1 MADLNT
7 PMEVDESTVS
17 KDSEKHVNIVP
28 EWLEKFKSDTL
39 NEIDFRKYW
48 KYWVARL
55 LKPEI
60 HVSSLEWSFNEQ
72 KTEKI
77 LFNTL
82 EEFICDGNSIEVLR
96 GLTQQNYPPS
106 VCGRVF
112 KMGEPT
118 YNCRECGMDSTCVLC
133 VDCFKKSSH
142 KNHKYKMGTSYGGG
156 CCDCG
161 DVEAWKQDA
170 YCQTHKLGLEKKHDN
185 INILTIDMEARAR
198 LIFEYVLRYARSL
211 LTLEHP
217 PMLPVELDSE
227 DIADDLYSIYNNQE
241 DSFCT
246 VLYNDETHTFD
257 QVITTLTRFIK
268 CPQRESIDYVTSIDR
283 EGRAVVKCAGFL
295 HCKDLKEEIEKYTS
309 RHGGKPLKTVVVH
322 SHVIAHQ
329 IYALRLLTWMQ
340 NLLGYSERLRAVFSE
355 VVLTPKLSESCI
367 VESILRKDTALWK
380 SARLHWHKLFIAGMF
395 IEYNNKKEF
404 AKVFTKNYGAI
415 MKDFINDDHDYS
427 YSVVSLGVQ
436 IFTVPTLANYLM
448 AHHDVLY
455 QLLNTFLSEC
465 SHKVN
470 KQGKLEFERNTSTMP
485 FKRAQQVL
493 GDIRYLL
500 GFVPDKWNPE
510 LRVSFCH
517 AVSLVL
523 KILNY
528 MQNMD
533 TVTRQV
539 GQHMEYEPEWETA
552 FNLHIKLRPLIT
564 KILLWCGSDCL
575 VLKKVYRMTLKKIWE
590 NPIVDPNRPTVV
602 KELIDRSVTCI
613 DYDVSTEPVSI
624 HLPLSRFLA
633 GLHLYLDRYG
643 LSFDHPDLQT
653 ARQTPEQI
661 IEPVLR
667 AQVLISQVHA
677 GMWRRNGYSLLNQIY
692 LYHNAKCRM
701 EMLDKDIVL
710 LQMGASLIDS
720 NEFLIHVLNKFNL
733 LKWAQPNFELN
744 LLNGTEDESIR
755 QTISLVEE
763 FLTLIITI
771 VGERYTPGI
780 GQVSFDDCIKKEV
793 IQQLCVEPMPHSE
806 LNKTLLHIV
815 DDEECL
821 EKVINEVAVFKKTRG
836 KGVYELKEKF
846 YDDYNVFFYHYSR
859 EDMSKSEEEQRR
871 RRKTAGELEC
881 CPPPSLPLFSDAF
894 KSVAN
899 ILQCDIM
906 FYIMKLIL
914 DRTVNLR
921 SRSFSE
927 SQLHKVLHLIGYA
940 LHEEEKQSNSS
951 FNFTERS
958 ELYGLEGALDDLRK
972 SPRVE
977 AYKDLSVWTL
987 NKFRQVSAPRRK
999 GKKTVEVEKM
1009 DDDKIEDADLEKQKR
1024 AKLAAERRAAV
1035 MAQMAQM
1042 QSNFMKDNATLFE
1055 NTPTYSE
1062 SYQDSI
1068 NMDIL
1073 ENIGELSVALG
1084 PYQTISSTFDNRY
1097 TCILCQEE
1105 QIVTH
1110 DSQAMVLATFVQ
1122 KSSVLCQ
1129 VRCNPETFI
1138 DNTPD
1143 PYYIPANFGPS
1154 PHISTCGHVMHV
1166 ACWQKHFD
1174 MILAKENRRPY
1185 RLRHSLSFDVHKNEY
1200 LCPLCE
1206 GLCNAVIPLLPP
1218 ISSFT
1223 EPENMKTFENLSF
1236 ENWLEGLNMALKQS
1250 KVARPNNTSQEKAT
1264 SESTS
1269 STRLSTSP
1277 DIEPER
1283 QRRIPARRD
1292 ALMQQHAVANLV
1304 AGNNL
1309 GQIIVIRDSGEFQ
1322 PDDEDEEE
1330 EVLPPPNQFSIGTN
1344 DFIMQILMFD
1354 KSSPTSVPK
1363 VSIYKNSELSTS
1375 LVDTILK
1382 FAHSTYSK
1390 GTGVN
1395 PHPDNNQIPLM
1406 TWKACAYTIHSIEVI
1421 LRYKNKPLLGDLC
1434 CRQKDCLE
1442 ALVRISAVL
1451 SSTWKKE
1458 HEINLHALRLLSL
1471 AIDNGGNNSIG
1482 ILDWDAFGM
1491 LVSLTMTLPSLY
1503 YTEVPGPAPR
1513 GTMLDLHTLL
1523 LMFIVNIVQIILT
1536 IDINEETENVL
1547 EIDLE
1552 EAKDTA
1558 CIAKLV
1564 SKLRGINIK
1573 NTVAIWNKLEI
1584 FSTPFLRC
1592 CTLFYHFLTGVPAS
1606 GVLTEVKG
1614 DTYHN
1619 MCCYLGLPT
1628 TCRELLDKPFVE
1640 VLINKWIT
1648 NDKIVKIRNGEKI
1661 PFKNW
1666 TQVNELVQLP
1676 DDYSELINTVSM
1688 FTCPN
1693 SDHEDSRNP
1702 TMCLVCGA
1710 MLCSQSYCC
1719 QTELKRLLVGACSSH
1734 AYTCGCGVG
1743 IFLRVRECEVLL
1755 LASPNKGCFITPP
1768 YLDEYGETDQ
1778 GLKRG
1783 NPLFLC
1789 KDQYRKLQIL
1799 WLGHGLHEEISRYLD
1814 STHNLIPTTW
1824 QHM

>member
-1 MADLNT
+1 MSENV
-7 PMEVDESTVS
+7 PMEVDEIDDS
-17 KDSEKHVNIVP
+17 KELDKNVKIVT
-28 EWLEKFKSDTL
+28 EWLEKYEADILFES
-39 NEIDFRKYW
+39 DFRDYW
-48 KYWVARL
+48 KVWVPRI

-60 HVSSLEWSFNEQ
+60 QGSSLEWSFNEQ
-72 KTEKI
+72 KAEKI

-82 EEFICDGNSIEVLR
+82 EEFICNGNSIEVLR

-133 VDCFKKSSH
+133 VDCFKRSPH

-170 YCQTHKLGLEKKHDN
+170 YCQTHKLGLEKKHVN
-185 INILTIDMEARAR
+185 LNFLTGDMEKRAE
-198 LIFEYVLRYARSL
+198 LIFEYVLRYARAL

-217 PMLPVELDSE
+217 PMLSVDFDCDELLL
-227 DIADDLYSIYNNQE
+227 DDLYSIYRNQE

-283 EGRAVVKCAGFL
+283 EGRAVVKCAGFIQ
-295 HCKDLKEEIEKYTS
+295 CKDLKEEIEKFTS

-340 NLLGYSERLRAVFSE
+340 NLLGYSERLRSVFSS
-355 VVLTPKLSESCI
+355 VVLASKRSEGCI
-367 VESILRKDTALWK
+367 IESILRKDTALWK

-395 IEYNNKKEF
+395 IEYENKKEF

-427 YSVVSLGVQ
+427 YSVASLGVQ

-465 SHKVN
+465 SHKIN
-470 KQGKLEFERNTSTMP
+470 KQGKLEFERNTSTLP
-485 FKRAQQVL
+485 FKRAQHVL

-500 GFVPDKWNPE
+500 GCVPDKWNSE

-523 KILNY
+523 RILNY

-564 KILLWCGSDCL
+564 KILLWCGSDST

-590 NPIVDPNRPTVV
+590 NSVIDAQRPNVV
-602 KELIDRSVTCI
+602 KELIDHKVTCI
-613 DYDVSTEPVSI
+613 DYDVSIEPVSI

-643 LSFDHPDLQT
+643 LSFEHTELQT
-653 ARQTPEQI
+653 ARQSPEQI

-667 AQVLISQVHA
+667 ALVLISQVHA

-692 LYHNAKCRM
+692 LYHNSKCRM
-701 EMLDKDIVL
+701 EMLDKDIVI

-744 LLNGTEDESIR
+744 LLNGSEDESIR

-771 VGERYTPGI
+771 VGERYTPGV
-780 GQVSFDDCIKKEV
+780 GKVTFNDCIKKEV

-806 LNKTLLHIV
+806 LNKTLLNIIE
-815 DDEECL
+815 DEECL

-836 KGVYELKEKF
+836 KGVYELKPAY

-859 EDMSKSEEEQRR
+859 EEMSKSEEEQRK

-894 KSVAN
+894 AKIAN
-899 ILQCDIM
+899 IMQCDIM

-940 LHEEEKQSNSS
+940 LHEEEKQQNPS
-951 FNFTERS
+951 FTFTERS
-958 ELYGLEGALDDLRK
+958 EAYGIEAALDDLRR

-977 AYKDLSVWTL
+977 AYKDLAIWTL
-987 NKFRQVSAPRRK
+987 SKFRQVSAPRRRSE
-999 GKKTVEVEKM
+999 KTE
-1009 DDDKIEDADLEKQKR
+1009 DIENMEDVKSEGIELEKLKR
-1024 AKLAAERRAAV
+1024 AKLASERRATV

-1042 QSNFMKDNATLFE
+1042 QKNFMKDNATLFD

-1062 SYQDSI
+1062 SHNDSTS
-1068 NMDIL
+1068 MDIL
-1073 ENIGELSVALG
+1073 ENISELSVALG
-1084 PYQTISSTFDNRY
+1084 PCQTASSTFDNKY

-1105 QIVTH
+1105 QLVTH
-1110 DSQAMVLATFVQ
+1110 DSQAMVLASFVQ

-1129 VRCNPETFI
+1129 AVRSPENVN
-1138 DNTPD
+1138 DNMSD

-1206 GLCNAVIPLLPP
+1206 GLCNTVLPLLPP

-1223 EPENMKTFENLSF
+1223 EPENMKTFENLTF

-1250 KVARPNNTSQEKAT
+1250 KVAKPRILDKP
-1264 SESTS
+1264 S
-1269 STRLSTSP
+1269 STETIILQTTSL
-1277 DIEPER
+1277 EPER
-1283 QRRIPARRD
+1283 RRTQTRRGEGTVQR
-1292 ALMQQHAVANLV
+1292 QSAVTV
-1304 AGNNL
+1304 TNNM
-1309 GQIIVIRDSGEFQ
+1309 GQVLVIRGNDNPQDEE
-1322 PDDEDEEE
+1322 DDEE
-1330 EVLPPPNQFSIGTN
+1330 EVLPPSNQFSIGTN

-1354 KSSPTSVPK
+1354 NSSPKAVPK
-1363 VSIYKNSELSTS
+1363 VSVYKNSELSTS

-1382 FAHSTYSK
+1382 FAHTTYSK
-1390 GTGVN
+1390 ATGFNN

-1406 TWKACAYTIHSIEVI
+1406 TWKSCAYTIHSNEVI
-1421 LRYKNKPLLGDLC
+1421 LRYKKKPLLGELS

-1442 ALVRISAVL
+1442 ALVRVSAIL
-1451 SSTWKKE
+1451 SSIWKKE

-1491 LVSLTMTLPSLY
+1491 LVTLTMTLPSLY

-1513 GTMLDLHTLL
+1513 GTMLDFHTLL
-1523 LMFIVNIVQIILT
+1523 LMFIANLVQIMLT
-1536 IDINEETENVL
+1536 IDIKEDSEEML
-1547 EIDLE
+1547 EIDPE
-1552 EAKDTA
+1552 EAEDTC
-1558 CIAKLV
+1558 CIADLIF
-1564 SKLRGINIK
+1564 KLRGICIK
-1573 NTVAIWNKLEI
+1573 NTVVVWNLIESCSI
-1584 FSTPFLRC
+1584 PFLRC
-1592 CTLFYHFLTGVPAS
+1592 CCLFYHFLTGVPAS
-1606 GVLTEVKG
+1606 SVLTEVNG

-1619 MCCYLGLPT
+1619 MCCYLGLPY
-1628 TCRELLDKPFVE
+1628 TCNELLNKPYVGI
-1640 VLINKWIT
+1640 LINKWAE
-1648 NDKIVKIRNGEKI
+1648 NDTLIKIKQGEKI

-1666 TQVNELVQLP
+1666 THINELVQLP

-1719 QTELKRLLVGACSSH
+1719 QTEIKRVTVSN
-1734 AYTCGCGVG
+1734 
-1743 IFLRVRECEVLL
+1743 R
-1755 LASPNKGCFITPP
+1755 
-1768 YLDEYGETDQ
+1768 
-1778 GLKRG
+1778 
-1783 NPLFLC
+1783 LFNI
-1789 KDQYRKLQIL
+1789 Y
-1799 WLGHGLHEEISRYLD
+1799 
-1814 STHNLIPTTW
+1814 N
-1824 QHM
+1824 

>member
-1 MADLNT
+1 MSEFNT
-7 PMEVDESTVS
+7 PMEVDESYDIREHEENLKIVS
-17 KDSEKHVNIVP
+17 
-28 EWLEKFKSDTL
+28 EWLMKFESNTL
-39 NEIDFRKYW
+39 DESDFRNFW
-48 KYWVARL
+48 KIWVSRI

-60 HVSSLEWSFNEQ
+60 QGNSLEWSFNEQ
-72 KTEKI
+72 KAEQI

-82 EEFICDGNSIEVLR
+82 EEFICSGNSIEVLR

-133 VDCFKKSSH
+133 VDCFKRSSH

-170 YCQTHKLGLEKKHDN
+170 YCQTHKLGLEKKHIDQN
-185 INILTIDMEARAR
+185 FLTDDMERRAH
-198 LIFEYVLRYARSL
+198 LIFQYVLRYARAL
-211 LTLEHP
+211 LTLEDP
-217 PMLPVELDSE
+217 PMLPSELDSDE
-227 DIADDLYSIYNNQE
+227 TLDDLYSLYRNQE

-257 QVITTLTRFIK
+257 QVITTLNKFIK

-283 EGRAVVKCAGFL
+283 EGRAVVKCAGFVQ
-295 HCKDLKEEIEKYTS
+295 CKDLKEEIEKFTS
-309 RHGGKPLKTVVVH
+309 RHGGKSLKTVVVH

-340 NLLGYSERLRAVFSE
+340 NLLGYSERLRAIFSE
-355 VVLTPKLSESCI
+355 VVLESAPPEGCI
-367 VESILRKDTALWK
+367 LESILRKDTTLWK

-395 IEYNNKKEF
+395 IEYENKKKF

-427 YSVVSLGVQ
+427 HSVASLGVQ

-470 KQGKLEFERNTSTMP
+470 KQGKLEFERNTSTLP
-485 FKRAQQVL
+485 FKRAQHVL

-500 GFVPDKWNPE
+500 GCVPDTWNPE

-564 KILLWCGSDCL
+564 KILVWCGSDNV
-575 VLKKVYRMTLKKIWE
+575 VLKKIYRMTLKKIWE
-590 NPIVDPNRPTVV
+590 NPVLDPQRPCVV
-602 KELIDRSVTCI
+602 KELMGYTVTCI
-613 DYDVSTEPVSI
+613 DYDVSVEPVSI

-633 GLHLYLDRYG
+633 GLHLYLDRYD
-643 LSFDHPDLQT
+643 LNFEHSELQT
-653 ARQTPEQI
+653 TKQSPEQI

-667 AQVLISQVHA
+667 ALVLISQVHA

-692 LYHNAKCRM
+692 LYHNSKCRM
-701 EMLDKDIVL
+701 EMLDKDIVI

-733 LKWAQPNFELN
+733 LKWAQPNFELI

-763 FLTLIITI
+763 FLNLIITI
-771 VGERYTPGI
+771 VGERYTPGV
-780 GQVSFDDCIKKEV
+780 GKVTFDDCIKKEV

-806 LNKTLLHIV
+806 LNKTLLNIV
-815 DDEECL
+815 EDEECL
-821 EKVINEVAVFKKTRG
+821 EKVINEVAVFKRTRG
-836 KGVYELKEKF
+836 KGVYELKPIY

-859 EDMSKSEEEQRR
+859 EEMSKSEEEQRK
-871 RRKTAGELEC
+871 RRKAAGELEC

-894 KSVAN
+894 SKIAN
-899 ILQCDIM
+899 IMQCDIM
-906 FYIMKLIL
+906 FYIIKLIL
-914 DRTVNLR
+914 ERTVNLR

-940 LHEEEKQSNSS
+940 LHEEEKQQSPS
-951 FNFTERS
+951 FTFTERAEAHCIES
-958 ELYGLEGALDDLRK
+958 ALEEIKR

-977 AYKDLSVWTL
+977 AYKDLAVWTL

-999 GKKTVEVEKM
+999 YEKTEDIENMEGV
-1009 DDDKIEDADLEKQKR
+1009 KIEGVELEKQKR
-1024 AKLAAERRAAV
+1024 SKLAAERRAAV

-1042 QSNFMKDNATLFE
+1042 QKNFMKDNATLFE
-1055 NTPTYSE
+1055 NTQTSSE
-1062 SYQDSI
+1062 SRNDSTS
-1068 NMDIL
+1068 MEIL
-1073 ENIGELSVALG
+1073 DNIGELSVALG
-1084 PYQTISSTFDNRY
+1084 PYQTTSSTSDSKY

-1105 QIVTH
+1105 QLVTH

-1129 VRCNPETFI
+1129 VKNSAENINDIPI
-1138 DNTPD
+1138 D

-1154 PHISTCGHVMHV
+1154 PHVSTCGHVMHV
-1166 ACWQKHFD
+1166 VCWQKHFD

-1206 GLCNAVIPLLPP
+1206 GLCNTIMPLLPP

-1223 EPENMKTFENLSF
+1223 ELDNMETYEILTI

-1250 KVARPNNTSQEKAT
+1250 KIKTKPCSPQNNSETATDETTTGEVTVRNVRQMSTVRQGLEIEPATDQRSRARVDAFHQHIPTQVNRNLSSLPN
-1264 SESTS
+1264 SESVLNT
-1269 STRLSTSP
+1269 L
-1277 DIEPER
+1277 
-1283 QRRIPARRD
+1283 
-1292 ALMQQHAVANLV
+1292 
-1304 AGNNL
+1304 
-1309 GQIIVIRDSGEFQ
+1309 
-1322 PDDEDEEE
+1322 EDYEE
-1330 EVLPPPNQFSIGTN
+1330 EVLSPSNQFSIGIS
-1344 DFIMQILMFD
+1344 DFVMQLLVLD
-1354 KSSPTSVPK
+1354 QPSPIVVPK
-1363 VSIYKNSELSTS
+1363 VSVYKNSELSTS
-1375 LVDTILK
+1375 LVDTVLK
-1382 FAHSTYSK
+1382 FAHNTYSK
-1390 GTGVN
+1390 ATGYTN
-1395 PHPDNNQIPLM
+1395 SHPDNIKIPLIA
-1406 TWKACAYTIHSIEVI
+1406 WKACAYTIHSNEVI
-1421 LRYKNKPLLGDLC
+1421 LRYKNKPLLGDLS

-1442 ALVRISAVL
+1442 ALVRVSGIL
-1451 SSTWKKE
+1451 GSTWKKE
-1458 HEINLHALRLLSL
+1458 HEINLHALRLVSL
-1471 AIDNGGNNSIG
+1471 AIDNGGDNSIG
-1482 ILDWDAFGM
+1482 LLDWDAFGM
-1491 LVSLTMTLPSLY
+1491 LVSLTMALPSLY
-1503 YTEVPGPAPR
+1503 YTTVPSPAPK
-1513 GTMLDLHTLL
+1513 GTMVDFHTLL
-1523 LMFIVNIVQIILT
+1523 LMFIANTVQIILT
-1536 IDINEETENVL
+1536 IDIKENSEEMFEM
-1547 EIDLE
+1547 DQE
-1552 EAKDTA
+1552 EEEDTHCLA
-1558 CIAKLV
+1558 SIV
-1564 SKLRGINIK
+1564 YKLRGINIK
-1573 NTVAIWNKLEI
+1573 HTIAVWNLIEQCSI
-1584 FSTPFLRC
+1584 PFLRC

-1606 GVLTEVKG
+1606 SVLTEING

-1628 TCRELLDKPFVE
+1628 TCKTLLDKPFVE
-1640 VLINKWIT
+1640 VLVNKWAE
-1648 NDKIVKIRNGEKI
+1648 NEKLGKIKEGEKI

-1666 TQVNELVQLP
+1666 THINELVQLP
-1676 DDYSELINTVSM
+1676 DDYSELINTVSL

-1719 QTELKRLLVGACSSH
+1719 QTDIKRATVSCQLSTRYNIHSWLKPNFRSRQNFILTYSLSN
-1734 AYTCGCGVG
+1734 
-1743 IFLRVRECEVLL
+1743 
-1755 LASPNKGCFITPP
+1755 LA
-1768 YLDEYGETDQ
+1768 
-1778 GLKRG
+1778 
-1783 NPLFLC
+1783 
-1789 KDQYRKLQIL
+1789 
-1799 WLGHGLHEEISRYLD
+1799 
-1814 STHNLIPTTW
+1814 
-1824 QHM
+1824 

>member
-1 MADLNT
+1 MSDFET
-7 PMEVDESTVS
+7 PMEVDESN
-17 KDSEKHVNIVP
+17 DSREIDKNANIVS
-28 EWLEKFKSDTL
+28 EWLIKFDSNTL
-39 NEIDFRKYW
+39 FESDFRNYW
-48 KYWVARL
+48 KTWVPRI
-55 LKPEI
+55 LKPE
-60 HVSSLEWSFNEQ
+60 VQGNSLEWSFNEQ
-72 KTEKI
+72 KAQQL

-82 EEFICDGNSIEVLR
+82 EEFICNGNSMEVLR

-133 VDCFKKSSH
+133 VDCFKRSPH

-170 YCQTHKLGLEKKHDN
+170 YCQTHKLGLEKKHVN
-185 INILTIDMEARAR
+185 LNFLTHDMEKRAY
-198 LIFEYVLRYARSL
+198 LVFEYVLRYARAL
-211 LTLEHP
+211 LTLEHSP
-217 PMLPVELDSE
+217 ILPADLDSDE
-227 DIADDLYSIYNNQE
+227 NLMDDLYSIYKNQE

-283 EGRAVVKCAGFL
+283 EGRAVVKCAGFV
-295 HCKDLKEEIEKYTS
+295 HCKDLKEEIEKFTS

-355 VVLTPKLSESCI
+355 VVLASTPSEGCI

-395 IEYNNKKEF
+395 IEYDNKKEF

-427 YSVVSLGVQ
+427 YSVTSLGVQ

-448 AHHDVLY
+448 AHHDVLF

-465 SHKVN
+465 SHKIN

-485 FKRAQQVL
+485 FKRAQHVL

-500 GFVPDKWNPE
+500 GCVPTTWNTK
-510 LRVSFCH
+510 LRESFCH

-564 KILLWCGSDCL
+564 KILLWCGSDCA

-590 NPIVDPNRPTVV
+590 NPVLDPQRPTIVR
-602 KELIDRSVTCI
+602 ELIDHKVTCI
-613 DYDVSTEPVSI
+613 DYDVSIEPVSI

-633 GLHLYLDRYG
+633 GLHLHLDRYG
-643 LSFDHPDLQT
+643 LSFEHSELQT
-653 ARQTPEQI
+653 ARQSPEQI

-667 AQVLISQVHA
+667 ALVLISQVHA

-692 LYHNAKCRM
+692 LYHNSKCRM
-701 EMLDKDIVL
+701 EMLDKDIVI

-744 LLNGTEDESIR
+744 LLNGSEDESIR
-755 QTISLVEE
+755 QTINLVEE

-771 VGERYTPGI
+771 VGERYTPGV
-780 GQVSFDDCIKKEV
+780 GKVTFDDCIKKEV

-806 LNKTLLHIV
+806 LNKTLSSIV
-815 DDEECL
+815 EDEECL

-836 KGVYELKEKF
+836 KGVYELKPIY

-859 EDMSKSEEEQRR
+859 EEMSKSEEEQRK
-871 RRKTAGELEC
+871 RRKVAGELEC

-894 KSVAN
+894 AKIAN
-899 ILQCDIM
+899 IMQCDVM
-906 FYIMKLIL
+906 FYIMRLIL

-940 LHEEEKQSNSS
+940 LHEEEKQQSSS
-951 FNFTERS
+951 FTFTERS
-958 ELYGLEGALDDLRK
+958 ESYGIEVALDELRR

-977 AYKDLSVWTL
+977 AYKDLAIWTL
-987 NKFRQVSAPRRK
+987 NKFKQVSAPRRK
-999 GKKTVEVEKM
+999 SEIVEEIVVDIQEVKSE
-1009 DDDKIEDADLEKQKR
+1009 DIELEKQKR
-1024 AKLAAERRAAV
+1024 SRLAAERRANV

-1042 QSNFMKDNATLFE
+1042 QNNFMKDNATLFE

-1062 SYQDSI
+1062 SHKDSI
-1068 NMDIL
+1068 SMDIL

-1084 PYQTISSTFDNRY
+1084 PHQTSSSIFDNRY

-1105 QIVTH
+1105 QLVTH
-1110 DSQAMVLATFVQ
+1110 DCQAMVLATFVQ

-1129 VRCNPETFI
+1129 VRSNSENI
-1138 DNTPD
+1138 SDNVSD
-1143 PYYIPANFGPS
+1143 PYYIPSNFGPS

-1206 GLCNAVIPLLPP
+1206 GLCNTVIPLLPP

-1223 EPENMKTFENLSF
+1223 EPENMKTFENLTF
-1236 ENWLEGLNMALKQS
+1236 KNWLEGLNMALKQS
-1250 KVARPNNTSQEKAT
+1250 KVAKPKTTEKST

-1269 STRLSTSP
+1269 VQQSTSA
-1277 DIEPER
+1277 EPER
-1283 QRRIPARRD
+1283 RRTPTRREASLQLQTANNMAQVISMPESSEIP
-1292 ALMQQHAVANLV
+1292 H
-1304 AGNNL
+1304 
-1309 GQIIVIRDSGEFQ
+1309 
-1322 PDDEDEEE
+1322 DDDDDEEE
-1330 EVLPPPNQFSIGTN
+1330 ILPPSNQFSIATN

-1354 KSSPTSVPK
+1354 KSSPKAVPK
-1363 VSIYKNSELSTS
+1363 VSVYKNSELSTS

-1382 FAHSTYSK
+1382 FAHSIYSK
-1390 GTGVN
+1390 ATGINN

-1406 TWKACAYTIHSIEVI
+1406 TWKACAYTIHSNEVI
-1421 LRYKNKPLLGDLC
+1421 LRYKNKPLLGELS

-1442 ALVRISAVL
+1442 AMVRVSGIL

-1513 GTMLDLHTLL
+1513 GTMLDFHTLL
-1523 LMFIVNIVQIILT
+1523 LMFIANLVQIMLT
-1536 IDINEETENVL
+1536 IGIEEDSEEML
-1547 EIDLE
+1547 EIDPE
-1552 EAKDTA
+1552 EAEDTQ
-1558 CIAKLV
+1558 CIAEIIY
-1564 SKLRGINIK
+1564 KLRGINIK
-1573 NTVAIWNKLEI
+1573 NTAVVWNSIENCSI
-1584 FSTPFLRC
+1584 PFLRC
-1592 CTLFYHFLTGVPAS
+1592 CCLFYHFLTGVPAS
-1606 GVLTEVKG
+1606 GVLTEVNG

-1628 TCRELLDKPFVE
+1628 TCKELLDKPYVE
-1640 VLINKWIT
+1640 VLINKWIE
-1648 NDKIVKIRNGEKI
+1648 NKKLIKIKQGEKI
-1661 PFKNW
+1661 PFRVW
-1666 TQVNELVQLP
+1666 THINELVQLP

-1719 QTELKRLLVGACSSH
+1719 QTEIKR
-1734 AYTCGCGVG
+1734 
-1743 IFLRVRECEVLL
+1743 
-1755 LASPNKGCFITPP
+1755 ITV
-1768 YLDEYGETDQ
+1768 
-1778 GLKRG
+1778 
-1783 NPLFLC
+1783 
-1789 KDQYRKLQIL
+1789 
-1799 WLGHGLHEEISRYLD
+1799 S
-1814 STHNLIPTTW
+1814 
-1824 QHM
+1824 

>member
-1 MADLNT
+1 MSDFET
-7 PMEVDESTVS
+7 PMEVDESNDS
-17 KDSEKHVNIVP
+17 KELDKNANIVI
-28 EWLEKFKSDTL
+28 EWLFKFDSDSLT
-39 NEIDFRKYW
+39 ESDFRNYW
-48 KYWVARL
+48 KTWVPRI
-55 LKPEI
+55 LKPE
-60 HVSSLEWSFNEQ
+60 VQGNSLEWSFNEQ
-72 KTEKI
+72 KAQQT

-82 EEFICDGNSIEVLR
+82 EEFICNGNSMEIFRVLI
-96 GLTQQNYPPS
+96 QQNHPPS

-133 VDCFKKSSH
+133 VDCFKRSPH

-161 DVEAWKQDA
+161 DKEAWKQDA
-170 YCQTHKLGLEKKHDN
+170 YCRTHKLGLEKKHGD
-185 INILTIDMEARAR
+185 LPFFTEDMEKRTS
-198 LIFEYVLRYARSL
+198 LVFEYILRYARAL
-211 LTLEHP
+211 LTLEHSP
-217 PMLPVELDSE
+217 ILPADLDSDE
-227 DIADDLYSIYNNQE
+227 YLMDDLYSIYKNQE

-268 CPQRESIDYVTSIDR
+268 CPQRESIDYVTAIDR
-283 EGRAVVKCAGFL
+283 EGRAVVKCAGFVQ
-295 HCKDLKEEIEKYTS
+295 CKDLKEEIEKFTS

-355 VVLTPKLSESCI
+355 VVLASTPSEGCI

-395 IEYNNKKEF
+395 IEYENKKAF

-427 YSVVSLGVQ
+427 YSVTSLGVQ

-448 AHHDVLY
+448 AHHDVLF

-465 SHKVN
+465 SHKIN
-470 KQGKLEFERNTSTMP
+470 KQGKLEFERNTSTLP
-485 FKRAQQVL
+485 FKRAQHVL

-500 GFVPDKWNPE
+500 GCVPTTWDAK
-510 LRVSFCH
+510 LRESFCH

-564 KILLWCGSDCL
+564 KILLWCGSDCA

-590 NPIVDPNRPTVV
+590 NPVLDPQRPTVV
-602 KELIDRSVTCI
+602 RELIDFKVTCI
-613 DYDVSTEPVSI
+613 DYDVSIEPVSI

-643 LSFDHPDLQT
+643 LSFEHSELQT
-653 ARQTPEQI
+653 ARQSPEQI

-667 AQVLISQVHA
+667 ALVLISQVHA

-692 LYHNAKCRM
+692 LYHNSKCRM
-701 EMLDKDIVL
+701 EMLDKDIVI

-744 LLNGTEDESIR
+744 LLNGSEDESIR
-755 QTISLVEE
+755 QTINLVEE

-771 VGERYTPGI
+771 VGERYTPGV
-780 GQVSFDDCIKKEV
+780 GKVTPDDCIKKEV

-806 LNKTLLHIV
+806 LNKTLLNIV
-815 DDEECL
+815 EDEECL

-836 KGVYELKEKF
+836 KGVYELKPMY

-859 EDMSKSEEEQRR
+859 EEMSKSEEEQRK
-871 RRKTAGELEC
+871 RKKAAGELEC

-894 KSVAN
+894 AKIAN
-899 ILQCDIM
+899 IMQCDVM
-906 FYIMKLIL
+906 FYIMRLIL

-940 LHEEEKQSNSS
+940 LHEEEKQQSSS
-951 FNFTERS
+951 FTFTERS
-958 ELYGLEGALDDLRK
+958 ESYGIEVALDELRR

-977 AYKDLSVWTL
+977 AYKDLAIWTL
-987 NKFRQVSAPRRK
+987 NKFKQVSAPRRK
-999 GKKTVEVEKM
+999 SEKVEEIVNDIKDVKSE
-1009 DDDKIEDADLEKQKR
+1009 DIELEKQKR
-1024 AKLAAERRAAV
+1024 SRLAAERRANV

-1042 QSNFMKDNATLFE
+1042 QNNFMKDNATLFE

-1062 SYQDSI
+1062 SHKDSTS
-1068 NMDIL
+1068 MDIL

-1084 PYQTISSTFDNRY
+1084 PHQTSSSTFDNRY

-1105 QIVTH
+1105 QLVTH
-1110 DSQAMVLATFVQ
+1110 DCQAMVLATFVQ

-1129 VRCNPETFI
+1129 VRSNSENI
-1138 DNTPD
+1138 SDNVTD

-1206 GLCNAVIPLLPP
+1206 GLCNTVIPLLPP

-1223 EPENMKTFENLSF
+1223 EPENMKTFENLTF

-1250 KVARPNNTSQEKAT
+1250 KVAKPKTTEKSN

-1269 STRLSTSP
+1269 VQQSTSA
-1277 DIEPER
+1277 EPER
-1283 QRRIPARRD
+1283 RRTPTRREASLQLQTANNMTQVISMPDTSEIP
-1292 ALMQQHAVANLV
+1292 H
-1304 AGNNL
+1304 
-1309 GQIIVIRDSGEFQ
+1309 
-1322 PDDEDEEE
+1322 DDDDDEEE
-1330 EVLPPPNQFSIGTN
+1330 MLPPSNQFSIATN

-1354 KSSPTSVPK
+1354 KSSPKAVPK
-1363 VSIYKNSELSTS
+1363 VSVYKNSELSTS

-1382 FAHSTYSK
+1382 FAHSIYSK
-1390 GTGVN
+1390 ATGINN

-1406 TWKACAYTIHSIEVI
+1406 TWKACAYTIHSNEVI
-1421 LRYKNKPLLGDLC
+1421 LRYKNKPLLGELS

-1442 ALVRISAVL
+1442 AMVRVSGIL

-1513 GTMLDLHTLL
+1513 GTMLDFHTLL
-1523 LMFIVNIVQIILT
+1523 LMFIANLVQIMLT
-1536 IDINEETENVL
+1536 IDIVEDPEEML
-1547 EIDLE
+1547 EIDPE
-1552 EAKDTA
+1552 EAEDTH
-1558 CIAKLV
+1558 CIANLV
-1564 SKLRGINIK
+1564 YKLRGITVK
-1573 NTVAIWNKLEI
+1573 NTAVVWNSIENCSI
-1584 FSTPFLRC
+1584 PFLRC
-1592 CTLFYHFLTGVPAS
+1592 CCLFYHFLTGVPAS
-1606 GVLTEVKG
+1606 GVLTEVNG

-1628 TCRELLDKPFVE
+1628 TCRELLDKPYVE
-1640 VLINKWIT
+1640 MLINKWAENKKLI
-1648 NDKIVKIRNGEKI
+1648 KIKQGEKI
-1661 PFKNW
+1661 PFRVW
-1666 TQVNELVQLP
+1666 THINELVQLP

-1719 QTELKRLLVGACSSH
+1719 QTEIKR
-1734 AYTCGCGVG
+1734 
-1743 IFLRVRECEVLL
+1743 
-1755 LASPNKGCFITPP
+1755 ITV
-1768 YLDEYGETDQ
+1768 
-1778 GLKRG
+1778 
-1783 NPLFLC
+1783 
-1789 KDQYRKLQIL
+1789 
-1799 WLGHGLHEEISRYLD
+1799 S
-1814 STHNLIPTTW
+1814 
-1824 QHM
+1824 

>member
-1 MADLNT
+1 MSDLDT
-7 PMEVDESTVS
+7 PMEVDESNDS
-17 KDSEKHVNIVP
+17 K
-28 EWLEKFKSDTL
+28 
-39 NEIDFRKYW
+39 EIDQNLDIVKEWSKKFENNTLTEFDFRNYW
-48 KYWVARL
+48 KTCVPIV

-60 HVSSLEWSFNEQ
+60 QGNSLEWSFNEQ
-72 KTEKI
+72 KAEKA
-77 LFNTL
+77 LLNTL
-82 EEFICDGNSIEVLR
+82 EEFICNGNSNEVLH
-96 GLTQQNYPPS
+96 GLTKQNFPPS

-118 YNCRECGMDSTCVLC
+118 YNCRECGMDGTCVLC
-133 VDCFKKSSH
+133 VDCFKQSPH

-161 DVEAWKQDA
+161 DIEAWKQDA
-170 YCQTHKLGLEKKHDN
+170 YCQTHKLGLEKKHVN
-185 INILTIDMEARAR
+185 LNFLTSDMEKRAH
-198 LIFEYVLRYARSL
+198 LIFEVVLNYARAL

-217 PMLPVELDSE
+217 PMLPAELDSDE
-227 DIADDLYSIYNNQE
+227 MLDDLYSIYNNQE
-241 DSFCT
+241 DRFCT

-283 EGRAVVKCAGFL
+283 EGRAVVKCAGFVQ
-295 HCKDLKEEIEKYTS
+295 CKDLKEEIEKFTS

-340 NLLGYSERLRAVFSE
+340 NLLGYSERLRSVFSN
-355 VVLTPKLSESCI
+355 VVLASTPSEGCI
-367 VESILRKDTALWK
+367 IESILRKDTVLWK

-395 IEYNNKKEF
+395 IEYENKKEF
-404 AKVFTKNYGAI
+404 AKVFTKNYGSI

-427 YSVVSLGVQ
+427 YSVASLGVQ

-470 KQGKLEFERNTSTMP
+470 KQGKLEFERNTSTLP
-485 FKRAQQVL
+485 FKRAQHVL

-500 GFVPDKWNPE
+500 GCVPDAWNPE

-533 TVTRQV
+533 TVVRQV

-552 FNLHIKLRPLIT
+552 FNLHMKLRPLIT
-564 KILLWCGSDCL
+564 KILLWCGSDSI
-575 VLKKVYRMTLKKIWE
+575 VLKKVYRMALKKIWE
-590 NPIVDPNRPTVV
+590 NSILDPHRPPVV
-602 KELIDRSVTCI
+602 RELINYKVTCI
-613 DYDVSTEPVSI
+613 DYDVSLEPVSI

-633 GLHLYLDRYG
+633 GLHLYLDHYG
-643 LSFDHPDLQT
+643 LSYEHSELQT
-653 ARQTPEQI
+653 AKQSPEQI

-667 AQVLISQVHA
+667 ALVLISQVHA

-692 LYHNAKCRM
+692 LYHNSKCRV

-733 LKWAQPNFELN
+733 LKWAQPNYELN
-744 LLNGTEDESIR
+744 LLNGSEDESIR

-763 FLTLIITI
+763 FLGLIITI
-771 VGERYTPGI
+771 VGERYTPGV
-780 GQVSFDDCIKKEV
+780 GKVTFNDCIRKEV

-806 LNKTLLHIV
+806 LNKTLLNLIE
-815 DDEECL
+815 DEECL
-821 EKVINEVAVFKKTRG
+821 EKVIHDVADFKKTRG
-836 KGVYELKEKF
+836 KGVYELKPIF

-859 EDMSKSEEEQRR
+859 EEMSKSEEEQRK
-871 RRKTAGELEC
+871 RRKAAGELDC

-894 KSVAN
+894 AKIAN
-899 ILQCDIM
+899 LLQCDIM
-906 FYIMKLIL
+906 FYIMRLIL

-940 LHEEEKQSNSS
+940 LHEEEKQQSPS
-951 FNFTERS
+951 FSFTERS
-958 ELYGLEGALDDLRK
+958 ESYGIEVALEGLKRCA
-972 SPRVE
+972 RVE
-977 AYKDLSVWTL
+977 AYKDLSLWTL
-987 NKFRQVSAPRRK
+987 NKFKQVSAPRRK
-999 GKKTVEVEKM
+999 CVPIEIIEKEVEQM
-1009 DDDKIEDADLEKQKR
+1009 EVVTNLDPEFEKQKR

-1042 QSNFMKDNATLFE
+1042 QNNFMKDNATLFD

-1062 SYQDSI
+1062 STS
-1068 NMDIL
+1068 MDIL
-1073 ENIGELSVALG
+1073 ENIVELSVALG
-1084 PYQTISSTFDNRY
+1084 PNQTSSSIFDNKY

-1105 QIVTH
+1105 QLVTH

-1122 KSSVLCQ
+1122 KSSILCQ
-1129 VRCNPETFI
+1129 VRSSSENGN
-1138 DNTPD
+1138 DNFSD

-1166 ACWQKHFD
+1166 ACWQRHFD

-1206 GLCNAVIPLLPP
+1206 GLCNTVMPLLPP

-1223 EPENMKTFENLSF
+1223 ESENMKTFENLTF

-1250 KVARPNNTSQEKAT
+1250 KAAKPKTPEVSQ
-1264 SESTS
+1264 SPSQS
-1269 STRLSTSP
+1269 SVVQQSTSP
-1277 DIEPER
+1277 EPER
-1283 QRRIPARRD
+1283 QRPTRRD
-1292 ALMQQHAVANLV
+1292 VSLQLQAA
-1304 AGNNL
+1304 NNL
-1309 GQIIVIRDSGEFQ
+1309 AQVIVIRDDVEIPQ
-1322 PDDEDEEE
+1322 EEDDDEE
-1330 EVLPPPNQFSIGTN
+1330 EVLPPSNQFSIGTN
-1344 DFIMQILMFD
+1344 DFVMQILIFD
-1354 KSSPTSVPK
+1354 KSSPKAVPK
-1363 VSIYKNSELSTS
+1363 VSVYKNSNLSTS

-1382 FAHSTYSK
+1382 FAHTTYSK
-1390 GTGVN
+1390 ATGFNN

-1406 TWKACAYTIHSIEVI
+1406 TWKACAYTIHSNEVI
-1421 LRYKNKPLLGDLC
+1421 LRYKNKPLLGELSS
-1434 CRQKDCLE
+1434 RQKDCLE
-1442 ALVRISAVL
+1442 ALVRVSGIL

-1482 ILDWDAFGM
+1482 LLDWDAFGM

-1513 GTMLDLHTLL
+1513 GTMLDFHTLL
-1523 LMFIVNIVQIILT
+1523 LMFISNLVQIILT
-1536 IDINEETENVL
+1536 IDIQEDSEEML
-1547 EIDLE
+1547 EMDPE
-1552 EAKDTA
+1552 EAENTF
-1558 CIAKLV
+1558 CLTNLV
-1564 SKLRGINIK
+1564 YKLRGISIK
-1573 NTVAIWNKLEI
+1573 NTIAVWNSIESCSI
-1584 FSTPFLRC
+1584 PFLRC
-1592 CTLFYHFLTGVPAS
+1592 CSLFYHFLTGVPAS
-1606 GVLTEVKG
+1606 GVLTEVNG

-1628 TCRELLDKPFVE
+1628 TCKEILDKPYVE
-1640 VLINKWIT
+1640 ALINKWSENEKLI
-1648 NDKIVKIRNGEKI
+1648 KIKQGEKI
-1661 PFKNW
+1661 PFKDW
-1666 TQVNELVQLP
+1666 THINELVQLP

-1702 TMCLVCGA
+1702 TMCLVCGT

-1719 QTELKRLLVGACSSH
+1719 QTEVKRVTVSNWFFIHLKFISSP
-1734 AYTCGCGVG
+1734 
-1743 IFLRVRECEVLL
+1743 I
-1755 LASPNKGCFITPP
+1755 
-1768 YLDEYGETDQ
+1768 
-1778 GLKRG
+1778 
-1783 NPLFLC
+1783 
-1789 KDQYRKLQIL
+1789 
-1799 WLGHGLHEEISRYLD
+1799 
-1814 STHNLIPTTW
+1814 
-1824 QHM
+1824 

>member
-1 MADLNT
+1 MSRFIS
-7 PMEVDESTVS
+7 PMEIDDES
-17 KDSEKHVNIVP
+17 HAGVP
-28 EWLEKFKSDTL
+28 SEWLEKFESNTL
-39 NEIDFRKYW
+39 TESDFRNYW
-48 KYWVARL
+48 KIWVPRM
-55 LKPEI
+55 KDRFGND
-60 HVSSLEWSFNEQ
+60 SLEWSFNE
-72 KTEKI
+72 TRAENI
-77 LFNTL
+77 LLAAL
-82 EEFICDGNSIEVLR
+82 EEFIFDGSGIRVLDC
-96 GLTQQNYPPS
+96 LSEQNYPPS

-133 VDCFKKSSH
+133 VECFKLSSH

-161 DVEAWKQDA
+161 DVEAWKHDP
-170 YCQTHKLGLEKKHDN
+170 YCETHKLGLEKKQVN
-185 INILTIDMEARAR
+185 LNLLTADMEKRSH
-198 LIFEYVLRYARSL
+198 LIFKYVLRYTRAL

-217 PMLPVELDSE
+217 PMLPVGFDADETL
-227 DIADDLYSIYNNQE
+227 DDLYSLYRNQE

-268 CPQRESIDYVTSIDR
+268 CPQRTSIDFVTSIDR
-283 EGRAVVKCAGFL
+283 EGRAVVKCSTFVE
-295 HCKDLKEEIEKYTS
+295 CKDLKDEIEKFTS

-322 SHVIAHQ
+322 SDVIAHQ
-329 IYALRLLTWMQ
+329 MFSLKLLTWMQ
-340 NLLGYSERLRAVFSE
+340 NLLGYSERLRSVFSS
-355 VVLTPKLSESCI
+355 VVLASTPVEGCI
-367 VESILRKDTALWK
+367 IESILRKDTVLWK
-380 SARLHWHKLFIAGMF
+380 SARLHWHKLFISGMF
-395 IEYNNKKEF
+395 IEYANKKEF
-404 AKVFTKNYGAI
+404 AKVFTKNYSAI

-427 YSVVSLGVQ
+427 YSVASLGVQ
-436 IFTVPTLANYLM
+436 IFTVPTLATYLM

-470 KQGKLEFERNTSTMP
+470 KQGKLEFERNASTVP
-485 FKRAQQVL
+485 FKRAQHVL

-500 GFVPDKWNPE
+500 GCVPEKWTAE
-510 LRVSFCH
+510 LRISFCH

-523 KILNY
+523 TILNY

-564 KILLWCGSDCL
+564 KILLWCGSDCI

-590 NPIVDPNRPTVV
+590 NPVLDPLRPNIV
-602 KELIDRSVTCI
+602 KELMNYKATCI
-613 DYDVSTEPVSI
+613 DFDVSTEPVSI

-633 GLHLYLDRYG
+633 GLHLFLDRYD
-643 LSFDHPDLQT
+643 LSFDHSELQT
-653 ARQTPEQI
+653 TRQSPEQI

-667 AQVLISQVHA
+667 ALVLISQVHA

-692 LYHNAKCRM
+692 LYHNSKCRM
-701 EMLDKDIVL
+701 EMLDKDIVI

-733 LKWAQPNFELN
+733 LKWAQPDFELN
-744 LLNGTEDESIR
+744 LLNGSEDETIR

-771 VGERYTPGI
+771 VGERYTPGV
-780 GQVSFDDCIKKEV
+780 GKVTFDDCIKKEV

-806 LNKTLLHIV
+806 LNKTLVNIIE
-815 DDEECL
+815 DEECL

-836 KGVYELKEKF
+836 KGVYELKPIF

-859 EDMSKSEEEQRR
+859 EEMSKSEEEQRK
-871 RRKTAGELEC
+871 RKKAASELEC
-881 CPPPSLPLFSDAF
+881 CPPPSLPLFSNAF
-894 KSVAN
+894 AKIAD

-906 FYIMKLIL
+906 FYIMKLVL
-914 DRTVNLR
+914 ERTVNLR

-940 LHEEEKQSNSS
+940 LHEEEKQHSPS
-951 FNFTERS
+951 FKFTERS
-958 ELYGLEGALDDLRK
+958 EIYGIEVALDELKR

-977 AYKDLSVWTL
+977 AYKDLAVWTL
-987 NKFRQVSAPRRK
+987 NKFRQVSAPR
-999 GKKTVEVEKM
+999 KKSKETEEVENVEDVKSC
-1009 DDDKIEDADLEKQKR
+1009 DDAELEKQKR
-1024 AKLAAERRAAV
+1024 SKLAADRRATI
-1035 MAQMAQM
+1035 MAQMTQM
-1042 QSNFMKDNATLFE
+1042 QTNFMKDNATLFK
-1055 NTPTYSE
+1055 NTSICSE
-1062 SYQDSI
+1062 SHNDSTS
-1068 NMDIL
+1068 MDIL
-1073 ENIGELSVALG
+1073 ENIVELSVCLG
-1084 PYQTISSTFDNRY
+1084 PNQTASSTFDSKY

-1105 QIVTH
+1105 QQVTH

-1122 KSSVLCQ
+1122 KSSVLCP
-1129 VRCNPETFI
+1129 VKNRIGNYN
-1138 DNTPD
+1138 DYLSR
-1143 PYYIPANFGPS
+1143 PYFIPANFGPS
-1154 PHISTCGHVMHV
+1154 PYISTCGHVMHV

-1185 RLRHSLSFDVHKNEY
+1185 RLRHSLSFDVHKSEY

-1206 GLCNAVIPLLPP
+1206 GLCNTVMPLLPP

-1223 EPENMKTFENLSF
+1223 QPDKTFEDLTF
-1236 ENWLEGLNMALKQS
+1236 KIWYDGLNIALNQS
-1250 KVARPNNTSQEKAT
+1250 KVAKPKAT
-1264 SESTS
+1264 DSNTQPSINP
-1269 STRLSTSP
+1269 SP
-1277 DIEPER
+1277 ITEPPPAYKREQATMQLLAANVLDNNINQTTIE
-1283 QRRIPARRD
+1283 RD
-1292 ALMQQHAVANLV
+1292 
-1304 AGNNL
+1304 NNEPP
-1309 GQIIVIRDSGEFQ
+1309 Q
-1322 PDDEDEEE
+1322 DEEE
-1330 EVLPPPNQFSIGTN
+1330 YEDTFLPLADEFSIETN
-1344 DFIMQILMFD
+1344 DFVMQLLMFN
-1354 KSSPTSVPK
+1354 KSPKSPMAVPK
-1363 VSIYKNSELSTS
+1363 VSVYKNNVLSTS

-1382 FAHSTYSK
+1382 FATNIYSK
-1390 GTGVN
+1390 AATISD

-1406 TWKACAYTIHSIEVI
+1406 TWKACAYTIHSNEVI
-1421 LRYKNKPLLGDLC
+1421 LRYKNKPLFGELS

-1442 ALVRISAVL
+1442 ALIRVSGVL

-1458 HEINLHALRLLSL
+1458 HEINLHALRLISL

-1491 LVSLTMTLPSLY
+1491 LVSLTMALPSLY

-1513 GTMLDLHTLL
+1513 GTMLDFHTVH
-1523 LMFIVNIVQIILT
+1523 LMFVANLVQIMLT
-1536 IDINEETENVL
+1536 IDIEKDFEEML
-1547 EIDLE
+1547 EFDPE
-1552 EAKDTA
+1552 EEEDTR
-1558 CIAKLV
+1558 CIADYIL
-1564 SKLRGINIK
+1564 KLRGISIK
-1573 NTVAIWNKLEI
+1573 NTVAVWNLIESCAI
-1584 FSTPFLRC
+1584 PFLRC
-1592 CTLFYHFLTGVPAS
+1592 CSLFYHFLTGVPAS
-1606 GVLTEVKG
+1606 HALTEVDG

-1628 TCRELLDKPFVE
+1628 SCKELLDKPYIKVI
-1640 VLINKWIT
+1640 VNKWTENEKLI
-1648 NDKIVKIRNGEKI
+1648 KIKQGEKVQ
-1661 PFKNW
+1661 FRSW
-1666 TQVNELVQLP
+1666 THINELVELP

-1693 SDHEDSRNP
+1693 SSHEDSRNP

-1719 QTELKRLLVGACSSH
+1719 QTEIKHATVGACSGH

-1755 LASPNKGCFITPP
+1755 LATLNKGSFILPP
-1768 YLDEYGETDQ
+1768 YIDEYGETDQ

-1783 NPLFLC
+1783 NPLHLC

>member
-1 MADLNT
+1 MSDLDT
-7 PMEVDESTVS
+7 PMEVDESNDS
-17 KDSEKHVNIVP
+17 KEVDQNLDIVN
-28 EWLEKFKSDTL
+28 EWSKKFENNTL
-39 NEIDFRKYW
+39 TESDFRNYW
-48 KYWVARL
+48 KTWVPTI

-60 HVSSLEWSFNEQ
+60 QGNSLEWSFNEQ
-72 KTEKI
+72 KVEKI
-77 LFNTL
+77 LLNTL
-82 EEFICDGNSIEVLR
+82 EEFICNGNSIEVLH
-96 GLTQQNYPPS
+96 GLTKQNFPPS

-133 VDCFKKSSH
+133 VDCFKRSPH

-161 DVEAWKQDA
+161 DIEAWKHDA
-170 YCQTHKLGLEKKHDN
+170 YCQTHKLGLEKKHVN
-185 INILTIDMEARAR
+185 LNFLTIDMEKRAY
-198 LIFEYVLRYARSL
+198 LVFEYVLGYARTL

-217 PMLPVELDSE
+217 PMLPAEFDSDE
-227 DIADDLYSIYNNQE
+227 MSDDVYSIYKNQE
-241 DSFCT
+241 DRFCT

-283 EGRAVVKCAGFL
+283 EGRAVVKYAGFEQ
-295 HCKDLKEEIEKYTS
+295 CKYLKEEIEKFTS

-340 NLLGYSERLRAVFSE
+340 NLLGYSERLRALFSN
-355 VVLTPKLSESCI
+355 VVLASTPSEGCI
-367 VESILRKDTALWK
+367 IESILRKDTALWK

-395 IEYNNKKEF
+395 IEYENKKEF

-427 YSVVSLGVQ
+427 YSVASLGVQ

-470 KQGKLEFERNTSTMP
+470 KQGKLEFERNTSTLP
-485 FKRAQQVL
+485 FKRAQHVL

-500 GFVPDKWNPE
+500 GCVPDAWNPE

-564 KILLWCGSDCL
+564 KILLWCGSDSI

-590 NPIVDPNRPTVV
+590 NPILDPQRPTVV
-602 KELIDRSVTCI
+602 RELINHKVTCI

-633 GLHLYLDRYG
+633 GLHLYLNHYG
-643 LSFDHPDLQT
+643 LSFEHSELQV
-653 ARQTPEQI
+653 AKQSPEQI

-667 AQVLISQVHA
+667 ALVLISQVHS

-692 LYHNAKCRM
+692 LYHNSKCRV
-701 EMLDKDIVL
+701 EMLDKDIVI

-733 LKWAQPNFELN
+733 LKWAQPNYEHN
-744 LLNGTEDESIR
+744 LLNGSEDESIR

-763 FLTLIITI
+763 FLGLIITI
-771 VGERYTPGI
+771 VGERYTPGV
-780 GQVSFDDCIKKEV
+780 GQVTFDDCIRKEV

-806 LNKTLLHIV
+806 LNKTLLNLI
-815 DDEECL
+815 DDEEVL
-821 EKVINEVAVFKKTRG
+821 EKVIHDVADFKKTRG
-836 KGVYELKEKF
+836 KGVYELKPIF

-859 EDMSKSEEEQRR
+859 EEMSKSEEEQRK
-871 RRKTAGELEC
+871 RRKAAGELEC

-894 KSVAN
+894 AKIAN
-899 ILQCDIM
+899 LLQCDVM
-906 FYIMKLIL
+906 FYIMRLIL

-940 LHEEEKQSNSS
+940 LHEEEKQQSSS
-951 FNFTERS
+951 FKFTERS
-958 ELYGLEGALDDLRK
+958 ESYGLEVALEGLKR
-972 SPRVE
+972 SARVE
-977 AYKDLSVWTL
+977 AYKDLAIWTL
-987 NKFRQVSAPRRK
+987 NKFQQVSAPRRK
-999 GKKTVEVEKM
+999 SVPIDEIIEKEVEHM
-1009 DDDKIEDADLEKQKR
+1009 EVLSCVDPEVEKQKR
-1024 AKLAAERRAAV
+1024 AKLAAERRATV

-1042 QSNFMKDNATLFE
+1042 QNNFMKDNATLFD

-1062 SYQDSI
+1062 STS
-1068 NMDIL
+1068 MDIL

-1084 PYQTISSTFDNRY
+1084 PHQTSSSIFDNRY

-1105 QIVTH
+1105 QLVTH
-1110 DSQAMVLATFVQ
+1110 DSQAMGLASFVQ
-1122 KSSVLCQ
+1122 KSSILCQ
-1129 VRCNPETFI
+1129 LRSSSENVN
-1138 DNTPD
+1138 DNFSD

-1166 ACWQKHFD
+1166 ACWQRHFD

-1206 GLCNAVIPLLPP
+1206 GLCNTVIPLLPP

-1223 EPENMKTFENLSF
+1223 KPETIKTFENLTF

-1250 KVARPNNTSQEKAT
+1250 KVAKSKILEVSQ
-1264 SESTS
+1264 SQPSIVQQ
-1269 STRLSTSP
+1269 STSP
-1277 DIEPER
+1277 EPER
-1283 QRRIPARRD
+1283 QRPRRD
-1292 ALMQQHAVANLV
+1292 ASLQSQAA
-1304 AGNNL
+1304 NNL
-1309 GQIIVIRDSGEFQ
+1309 AQVIVIRDNIEMPQ
-1322 PDDEDEEE
+1322 DEDDDEE
-1330 EVLPPPNQFSIGTN
+1330 EVLPPSNQYSIGTN

-1354 KSSPTSVPK
+1354 KSSPKAVPK
-1363 VSIYKNSELSTS
+1363 VSVYKNSDLSTS

-1382 FAHSTYSK
+1382 FAHTTYSK
-1390 GTGVN
+1390 ATGFNN

-1406 TWKACAYTIHSIEVI
+1406 TWKACAYTIHSNEVI
-1421 LRYKNKPLLGDLC
+1421 LRYKNKPLLGELSS
-1434 CRQKDCLE
+1434 RQKDCLE
-1442 ALVRISAVL
+1442 ALVRVSGIL

-1513 GTMLDLHTLL
+1513 GTMLDFHTLL
-1523 LMFIVNIVQIILT
+1523 LMFISTLVQIILT
-1536 IDINEETENVL
+1536 IDIQEDSEEML
-1547 EIDLE
+1547 EMDPE
-1552 EAKDTA
+1552 EAEDTF
-1558 CIAKLV
+1558 CLINLV
-1564 SKLRGINIK
+1564 YKLRGISIK
-1573 NTVAIWNKLEI
+1573 NTVAVWNSIE
-1584 FSTPFLRC
+1584 SCAVPFLRC

-1606 GVLTEVKG
+1606 SVLTEVNG

-1628 TCRELLDKPFVE
+1628 TCKEILDKPYVDA
-1640 VLINKWIT
+1640 LINKWSE
-1648 NDKIVKIRNGEKI
+1648 NDKLIKIKQGEKI
-1661 PFKNW
+1661 PFKDW
-1666 TQVNELVQLP
+1666 LHINELVQLP

-1719 QTELKRLLVGACSSH
+1719 QTEVKRATVS
-1734 AYTCGCGVG
+1734 
-1743 IFLRVRECEVLL
+1743 
-1755 LASPNKGCFITPP
+1755 N
-1768 YLDEYGETDQ
+1768 
-1778 GLKRG
+1778 
-1783 NPLFLC
+1783 
-1789 KDQYRKLQIL
+1789 
-1799 WLGHGLHEEISRYLD
+1799 
-1814 STHNLIPTTW
+1814 
-1824 QHM
+1824 

>member
-1 MADLNT
+1 MSELNT
-7 PMEVDESTVS
+7 PMEVDESNDP
-17 KDSEKHVNIVP
+17 KELDQNVNIVS
-28 EWLEKFKSDTL
+28 EWLTKFESNTL
-39 NEIDFRKYW
+39 TDSDFRNYW
-48 KYWVARL
+48 KFWVPRI

-60 HVSSLEWSFNEQ
+60 QGNSLEWSFNEQ
-72 KTEKI
+72 KAEKM

-82 EEFICDGNSIEVLR
+82 EEFICNGKSIEVLR

-118 YNCRECGMDSTCVLC
+118 YNCRECGMDNTCVLC
-133 VDCFKKSSH
+133 VDCFKRSPH

-161 DVEAWKQDA
+161 DVEAWKQDP
-170 YCQTHKLGLEKKHDN
+170 YCQIHKLGLEKKHVN
-185 INILTIDMEARAR
+185 LNFLTNDMEKRAYLVFQYVLCYARA
-198 LIFEYVLRYARSL
+198 L
-211 LTLEHP
+211 LTLEHS
-217 PMLPVELDSE
+217 PMLPVELESD
-227 DIADDLYSIYNNQE
+227 DITDDLYSIYKNQE

-283 EGRAVVKCAGFL
+283 EGRAVVKCAGFVQ
-295 HCKDLKEEIEKYTS
+295 CKDLKEEIEKFTA

-322 SHVIAHQ
+322 SYVIAHQ

-340 NLLGYSERLRAVFSE
+340 NLLGYSERLRAVFSD
-355 VVLTPKLSESCI
+355 VVLASTSTEGCI
-367 VESILRKDTALWK
+367 IETILRKDTVLWK

-395 IEYNNKKEF
+395 IEYENKKEF
-404 AKVFTKNYGAI
+404 SKVFTKNYGAI

-427 YSVVSLGVQ
+427 YSVASLGVQ

-470 KQGKLEFERNTSTMP
+470 KHGKLEFERNTSTLP
-485 FKRAQQVL
+485 FKRAQHVL
-493 GDIRYLL
+493 GDIRYIL
-500 GFVPDKWNPE
+500 GCVPETWNPE

-564 KILLWCGSDCL
+564 KILLWCGSDSI

-590 NPIVDPNRPTVV
+590 NPILDSQRPTVV
-602 KELIDRSVTCI
+602 KELLKYKATCI
-613 DYDVSTEPVSI
+613 DYDVSIEPVSI

-633 GLHLYLDRYG
+633 GLHLYLDHYN
-643 LSFDHPDLQT
+643 LSFEHSELQT
-653 ARQTPEQI
+653 AKQSPEQI

-667 AQVLISQVHA
+667 ALVLISQVHA

-692 LYHNAKCRM
+692 LYHNSKCRM
-701 EMLDKDIVL
+701 EMLDKDIVI

-733 LKWAQPNFELN
+733 LKWAQPNFEHN
-744 LLNGTEDESIR
+744 IVNGSEDECIR
-755 QTISLVEE
+755 QTISLAEE

-771 VGERYTPGI
+771 VGERYTPGV
-780 GQVSFDDCIKKEV
+780 GKVTFDDCIKKEV
-793 IQQLCVEPMPHSE
+793 IQQLCVEPMAHSE
-806 LNKTLLHIV
+806 LNKTLLNIIE
-815 DDEECL
+815 DEECL

-836 KGVYELKEKF
+836 KGAYELKSTY

-859 EDMSKSEEEQRR
+859 EEMSKSEEEQRK
-871 RRKTAGELEC
+871 RRKAAGDLEC

-894 KSVAN
+894 AKIAN
-899 ILQCDIM
+899 LMQCDLM

-914 DRTVNLR
+914 DRTINLR

-940 LHEEEKQSNSS
+940 LHEEEKQQSPS
-951 FNFTERS
+951 FTFIERS
-958 ELYGLEGALDDLRK
+958 ESYGIETALDELKRC
-972 SPRVE
+972 PRVE
-977 AYKDLSVWTL
+977 AYKDLATWTL
-987 NKFRQVSAPRRK
+987 QKFKQVAGPRRK
-999 GKKTVEVEKM
+999 LKNTDKV
-1009 DDDKIEDADLEKQKR
+1009 DDEMEAQKSDFIELEKQKR
-1024 AKLAAERRAAV
+1024 AKKAAERRVAV
-1035 MAQMAQM
+1035 MAQMVQM
-1042 QSNFMKDNATLFE
+1042 QNNFMKDNATLFE
-1055 NTPTYSE
+1055 DAPTYSE
-1062 SYQDSI
+1062 SQNDATS
-1068 NMDIL
+1068 MDIL
-1073 ENIGELSVALG
+1073 ENISELSVALG
-1084 PYQTISSTFDNRY
+1084 PHQTTPSTFDNKY

-1105 QIVTH
+1105 QLITH
-1110 DSQAMVLATFVQ
+1110 DGQAMVLATFVQ

-1129 VRCNPETFI
+1129 VRINS
-1138 DNTPD
+1138 DNINEQLSD

-1206 GLCNAVIPLLPP
+1206 GLCNTVIPLLPP
-1218 ISSFT
+1218 ISSFA
-1223 EPENMKTFENLSF
+1223 EPENMKTFENLTF
-1236 ENWLEGLNMALKQS
+1236 DNWLEGLHMALKQS
-1250 KVARPNNTSQEKAT
+1250 KIGKPKTDKTIFESIAVQQ
-1264 SESTS
+1264 STS
-1269 STRLSTSP
+1269 A
-1277 DIEPER
+1277 EPVDPLER
-1283 QRRIPARRD
+1283 RRIPLRREGS
-1292 ALMQQHAVANLV
+1292 LQLQTANLG
-1304 AGNNL
+1304 AANNMA
-1309 GQIIVIRDSGEFQ
+1309 QVIVIRDNQQDEE
-1322 PDDEDEEE
+1322 DDEE
-1330 EVLPPPNQFSIGTN
+1330 EVLPPSNQFSIGTN
-1344 DFIMQILMFD
+1344 DFIMQILSFD
-1354 KSSPTSVPK
+1354 KSSPKAVPK
-1363 VSIYKNSELSTS
+1363 VSVYKNSELSTS

-1382 FAHSTYSK
+1382 FAHSIYSK
-1390 GTGVN
+1390 ATGYNN

-1406 TWKACAYTIHSIEVI
+1406 TWKACAYTIHSNEVL
-1421 LRYKNKPLLGDLC
+1421 LRYKNKPLLGELS
-1434 CRQKDCLE
+1434 CRQRDCLE
-1442 ALVRISAVL
+1442 ALVRVSGIL

-1471 AIDNGGNNSIG
+1471 AIDNGGDNSIG

-1503 YTEVPGPAPR
+1503 YTVVPGPAPK
-1513 GTMLDLHTLL
+1513 GTMLDFHTLL
-1523 LMFIVNIVQIILT
+1523 LMFIANLVQIILT
-1536 IDINEETENVL
+1536 IDIKEDSEEML
-1547 EIDLE
+1547 EMNPK
-1552 EAKDTA
+1552 EAEDTL
-1558 CIAKLV
+1558 CIANLV
-1564 SKLRGINIK
+1564 YKLRGINIK
-1573 NTVAIWNKLEI
+1573 NTVAIWCLIEKCAL
-1584 FSTPFLRC
+1584 PFLRC
-1592 CTLFYHFLTGVPAS
+1592 CSLFYHFLTGIPAS
-1606 GVLTEVKG
+1606 GVLTEVYG

-1628 TCRELLDKPFVE
+1628 TCKTLLDKPYVE
-1640 VLINKWIT
+1640 KLINKWAENEKLI
-1648 NDKIVKIRNGEKI
+1648 KIKKGEKI
-1661 PFKNW
+1661 QFKDW
-1666 TQVNELVQLP
+1666 RHINELVQLP

-1719 QTELKRLLVGACSSH
+1719 QTEIKRVTVSNNIWYSLFYMIINVPFVFSVSLH
-1734 AYTCGCGVG
+1734 
-1743 IFLRVRECEVLL
+1743 IFILFEHNNFFL
-1755 LASPNKGCFITPP
+1755 FINAGFCI
-1768 YLDEYGETDQ
+1768 YE
-1778 GLKRG
+1778 
-1783 NPLFLC
+1783 N
-1789 KDQYRKLQIL
+1789 
-1799 WLGHGLHEEISRYLD
+1799 
-1814 STHNLIPTTW
+1814 
-1824 QHM
+1824 

>member
-1 MADLNT
+1 MSEPDT
-7 PMEVDESTVS
+7 PMEVDESNDFKEKNLSIVS
-17 KDSEKHVNIVP
+17 
-28 EWLEKFKSDTL
+28 EWLTKFQSNTL
-39 NEIDFRKYW
+39 LEADFRNYW
-48 KYWVARL
+48 KIWVPRI

-60 HVSSLEWSFNEQ
+60 QGSSLEWSFNEQ
-72 KTEKI
+72 KAEQM

-82 EEFICDGNSIEVLR
+82 EEFICSGNSIEVLH

-133 VDCFKKSSH
+133 VDCFKRSPH

-161 DVEAWKQDA
+161 DIEAWKQDA
-170 YCQTHKLGLEKKHDN
+170 YCQTHKLGLEKKHGN
-185 INILTIDMEARAR
+185 LNFLTSDMEKRAHLVFQYVLCYARA
-198 LIFEYVLRYARSL
+198 L

-217 PMLPVELDSE
+217 PMLPAELDSDE
-227 DIADDLYSIYNNQE
+227 ISDDLYSIYRNQE

-257 QVITTLTRFIK
+257 QVITTLTRYIK
-268 CPQRESIDYVTSIDR
+268 CQQRESIDFVTSIDR
-283 EGRAVVKCAGFL
+283 EGRAVVKCAGFVQ
-295 HCKDLKEEIEKYTS
+295 CKDLKEEIEKFTS
-309 RHGGKPLKTVVVH
+309 RHGGRPLKTVVVH

-340 NLLGYSERLRAVFSE
+340 NLLGYSERLRAIFSN
-355 VVLTPKLSESCI
+355 VVLENTPEGCI
-367 VESILRKDTALWK
+367 IDSILRKDTALWK

-395 IEYNNKKEF
+395 IEYENKKEF

-427 YSVVSLGVQ
+427 YSVASLSVQ
-436 IFTVPTLANYLM
+436 IFTVPTLATYLM

-465 SHKVN
+465 SHKIN
-470 KQGKLEFERNTSTMP
+470 KQGKLEFERNTSTLP
-485 FKRAQQVL
+485 FKRAQHVL

-500 GFVPDKWNPE
+500 GCVPETWNSE

-564 KILLWCGSDCL
+564 KILLWCGSDSI

-590 NPIVDPNRPTVV
+590 NPVLDPTRATVLR
-602 KELIDRSVTCI
+602 ELEDYKVTCI
-613 DYDVSTEPVSI
+613 DYDVSIEPVSI

-633 GLHLYLDRYG
+633 GLHLYLDQYG
-643 LSFDHPDLQT
+643 LSFDHSELQT
-653 ARQTPEQI
+653 ARQTPVQI

-667 AQVLISQVHA
+667 ALVLISQVHA

-692 LYHNAKCRM
+692 LYHNSKCRM
-701 EMLDKDIVL
+701 EMLDKDIVI

-720 NEFLIHVLNKFNL
+720 NAFLIHVLNKFNL
-733 LKWAQPNFELN
+733 LKWAQPNFEQN
-744 LLNGTEDESIR
+744 IMNGSEDESIR

-763 FLTLIITI
+763 FLTLIITV
-771 VGERYTPGI
+771 VGERYTLGV
-780 GQVSFDDCIKKEV
+780 GKVTFEDCIKKEV

-806 LNKTLLHIV
+806 LNKTLANIV

-836 KGVYELKEKF
+836 KGVYELKPAY

-859 EDMSKSEEEQRR
+859 EEMSKSEEEQRK
-871 RRKTAGELEC
+871 RRKAANELEC
-881 CPPPSLPLFSDAF
+881 CPPPSLPLFSNAF
-894 KSVAN
+894 EKIAN
-899 ILQCDIM
+899 IMQCDIM

-914 DRTVNLR
+914 ERTVNLR
-921 SRSFSE
+921 SRCFSE

-940 LHEEEKQSNSS
+940 LHEEEKQQSPS
-951 FNFTERS
+951 FSFTERAES
-958 ELYGLEGALDDLRK
+958 YGIEAALEDLRR

-977 AYKDLSVWTL
+977 AYRDLALWTL
-987 NKFRQVSAPRRK
+987 NKFKQVSGPRRQNIIAVASEDMEDVK
-999 GKKTVEVEKM
+999 S
-1009 DDDKIEDADLEKQKR
+1009 EDAELEKKKR
-1024 AKLAAERRAAV
+1024 AQLAADRRASV

-1042 QSNFMKDNATLFE
+1042 QKNFMKDNATLFDS
-1055 NTPTYSE
+1055 TPTYSE
-1062 SYQDSI
+1062 SLNDSTS
-1068 NMDIL
+1068 MDIL

-1084 PYQTISSTFDNRY
+1084 PYQTSSSTYDNKF
-1097 TCILCQEE
+1097 TCILCQE
-1105 QIVTH
+1105 QQLVTH

-1129 VRCNPETFI
+1129 LRNSLENILDVS
-1138 DNTPD
+1138 D

-1166 ACWQKHFD
+1166 TCWQKHYD

-1185 RLRHSLSFDVHKNEY
+1185 RLRHSLSFDVHKSEY

-1206 GLCNAVIPLLPP
+1206 GLCNTVMPLLPP

-1223 EPENMKTFENLSF
+1223 EPENMNSF
-1236 ENWLEGLNMALKQS
+1236 EHLTFDSWLEGLNMALKQS
-1250 KVARPNNTSQEKAT
+1250 KVVKPKPTET
-1264 SESTS
+1264 LPESVTVQPTS
-1269 STRLSTSP
+1269 SSA
-1277 DIEPER
+1277 EPE
-1283 QRRIPARRD
+1283 QRATPPRRETLQALNLIP
-1292 ALMQQHAVANLV
+1292 HVV
-1304 AGNNL
+1304 GNNMA
-1309 GQIIVIRDSGEFQ
+1309 QVIVLRDNNVLTQ
-1322 PDDEDEEE
+1322 DEEE
-1330 EVLPPPNQFSIGTN
+1330 EEDAEVLPPPNEFSIGTN
-1344 DFIMQILMFD
+1344 DFVMQILMFD
-1354 KSSPTSVPK
+1354 KSKPKAIPK
-1363 VSIYKNSELSTS
+1363 VSVYKNSKLSTS
-1375 LVDTILK
+1375 LVDTVLK
-1382 FAHSTYSK
+1382 FALNTYSK
-1390 GTGVN
+1390 ASGYNN
-1395 PHPDNNQIPLM
+1395 PHPDNNLIPLT
-1406 TWKACAYTIHSIEVI
+1406 TWKACAYTIHSNEVI
-1421 LRYKNKPLLGDLC
+1421 LRYKNKPLLGELS

-1442 ALVRISAVL
+1442 ALVRVSGIL

-1471 AIDNGGNNSIG
+1471 AIDNGGDNSIG

-1503 YTEVPGPAPR
+1503 YTEVPGPAPK
-1513 GTMLDLHTLL
+1513 GTMLDFHTLN
-1523 LMFIVNIVQIILT
+1523 LMFIANLVQIILT
-1536 IDINEETENVL
+1536 INIEEDSEEML
-1547 EIDLE
+1547 EMDFE
-1552 EAKDTA
+1552 EAEDTCLLA
-1558 CIAKLV
+1558 DLV
-1564 SKLRGINIK
+1564 YKLRGIHIK
-1573 NTVAIWNKLEI
+1573 NTVAVWNLIESCAI
-1584 FSTPFLRC
+1584 PFLRC
-1592 CTLFYHFLTGVPAS
+1592 CSLFYHFLTGVPAS
-1606 GVLTEVKG
+1606 GILTEVNG
-1614 DTYHN
+1614 DTYHT

-1628 TCRELLDKPFVE
+1628 TCKELLDQPYVQP
-1640 VLINKWIT
+1640 LIDKWAENEKVI
-1648 NDKIVKIRNGEKI
+1648 KIKQGETI

-1666 TQVNELVQLP
+1666 THINELVQLP

-1719 QTELKRLLVGACSSH
+1719 QTEIKRTTVSNCRS
-1734 AYTCGCGVG
+1734 
-1743 IFLRVRECEVLL
+1743 
-1755 LASPNKGCFITPP
+1755 
-1768 YLDEYGETDQ
+1768 
-1778 GLKRG
+1778 
-1783 NPLFLC
+1783 
-1789 KDQYRKLQIL
+1789 
-1799 WLGHGLHEEISRYLD
+1799 
-1814 STHNLIPTTW
+1814 NLIYN
-1824 QHM
+1824 

>member
-1 MADLNT
+1 MSDFET
-7 PMEVDESTVS
+7 PMDVDDGNDP
-17 KDSEKHVNIVP
+17 K
-28 EWLEKFKSDTL
+28 
-39 NEIDFRKYW
+39 EIDPNVDIVKEWSKKFETDSLTESDFRTYW
-48 KYWVARL
+48 TVWVPRI

-60 HVSSLEWSFNEQ
+60 QGNALDWSFNEQ
-72 KTEKI
+72 KAEQT
-77 LFNTL
+77 LLNTL
-82 EEFICDGNSIEVLR
+82 EEFICNGNSIEVLH
-96 GLTQQNYPPS
+96 GLTQQNFPPS

-133 VDCFKKSSH
+133 VDCFKRSPH

-170 YCQTHKLGLEKKHDN
+170 YCQTHKLGLEKKHVN
-185 INILTIDMEARAR
+185 LNFLTIDMEKRAHI
-198 LIFEYVLRYARSL
+198 IFKFVLNYARTL
-211 LTLEHP
+211 LTLEQS
-217 PMLPVELDSE
+217 PMLPIEYDS
-227 DIADDLYSIYNNQE
+227 DAPLDDLYTLYKNQE
-241 DSFCT
+241 DCFCT

-257 QVITTLTRFIK
+257 QVITTLSRFIK
-268 CPQRESIDYVTSIDR
+268 CPQRESIDYVTAIDR
-283 EGRAVVKCAGFL
+283 EGRAVVKCAGFVQ
-295 HCKDLKEEIEKYTS
+295 CKDLKEEIEKFTS

-340 NLLGYSERLRAVFSE
+340 NLLGYSERLRAVFSN
-355 VVLTPKLSESCI
+355 VVLATTPSEGCI
-367 VESILRKDTALWK
+367 IESILRKDTTLWK

-395 IEYNNKKEF
+395 IEYENKKEF

-427 YSVVSLGVQ
+427 YSVASLGVQ

-470 KQGKLEFERNTSTMP
+470 KQGKLEFERNTSTLP
-485 FKRAQQVL
+485 FKRAQHVL

-500 GFVPDKWNPE
+500 GCVPDNWNPE

-564 KILLWCGSDCL
+564 KILLWCGSDSV

-590 NPIVDPNRPTVV
+590 NPILDPKRHVV
-602 KELIDRSVTCI
+602 VRELIDHKATCI
-613 DYDVSTEPVSI
+613 DYDVSIEPISI

-643 LSFDHPDLQT
+643 LNFEHPELQT
-653 ARQTPEQI
+653 AKQSPEQI

-667 AQVLISQVHA
+667 ALVLISQVHA

-692 LYHNAKCRM
+692 LYHNSKCRV
-701 EMLDKDIVL
+701 EMLDKDIVI

-733 LKWAQPNFELN
+733 LKWAQPNYELN
-744 LLNGTEDESIR
+744 LLNGSEDESIR

-763 FLTLIITI
+763 FLTLLITI
-771 VGERYTPGI
+771 VGERYTPGV
-780 GQVSFDDCIKKEV
+780 GKVTFNDCIKKEV

-806 LNKTLLHIV
+806 LNKTLLNLIE
-815 DDEECL
+815 DEECL
-821 EKVINEVAVFKKTRG
+821 EKVIHDVADFKKTRG
-836 KGVYELKEKF
+836 KGVYELKPKF

-859 EDMSKSEEEQRR
+859 EEMSKSEEEQRK
-871 RRKTAGELEC
+871 RRKAAGELEC

-894 KSVAN
+894 AN
-899 ILQCDIM
+899 IANLMQCDIM
-906 FYIMKLIL
+906 FYIMRLIL

-927 SQLHKVLHLIGYA
+927 AQLHKVLHLIGYA
-940 LHEEEKQSNSS
+940 LHEEEKQQSPS
-951 FNFTERS
+951 FTFTERS
-958 ELYGLEGALDDLRK
+958 ESYGIEVALDELRR

-977 AYKDLSVWTL
+977 AYKDLATWTL
-987 NKFRQVSAPRRK
+987 NKFKQVSAPRRK
-999 GKKTVEVEKM
+999 NEEVETVKKV
-1009 DDDKIEDADLEKQKR
+1009 DDMEDVKSVDAELEKQKR
-1024 AKLAAERRAAV
+1024 SKLAAERRATV
-1035 MAQMAQM
+1035 MAQIAQM
-1042 QSNFMKDNATLFE
+1042 QNNFMKDNATLFD

-1062 SYQDSI
+1062 STS
-1068 NMDIL
+1068 MDIL
-1073 ENIGELSVALG
+1073 ENISELSVALG
-1084 PYQTISSTFDNRY
+1084 PHQTSSSTFDNRY

-1105 QIVTH
+1105 QMVTH

-1122 KSSVLCQ
+1122 KSSILCQ
-1129 VRCNPETFI
+1129 VRSSLDYVA
-1138 DNTPD
+1138 DNLSD

-1154 PHISTCGHVMHV
+1154 PHISTCGHVMHIT
-1166 ACWQKHFD
+1166 CWQRHFD

-1206 GLCNAVIPLLPP
+1206 GLCNTVIPLLPP

-1223 EPENMKTFENLSF
+1223 EPENMKTFENLTF

-1250 KVARPNNTSQEKAT
+1250 KVVKPKPREVVLPLPRQPFVP
-1264 SESTS
+1264 ESTS
-1269 STRLSTSP
+1269 
-1277 DIEPER
+1277 PESD
-1283 QRRIPARRD
+1283 RRRPTRRD
-1292 ALMQQHAVANLV
+1292 ASLQLQAA
-1304 AGNNL
+1304 NNL
-1309 GQIIVIRDSGEFQ
+1309 AQVIVIRDNIDVPQ
-1322 PDDEDEEE
+1322 DEDDDNE
-1330 EVLPPPNQFSIGTN
+1330 EVLPPSNQFSIATN

-1354 KSSPTSVPK
+1354 NSSPKAVPK
-1363 VSIYKNSELSTS
+1363 VSVYKNSELSTS

-1382 FAHSTYSK
+1382 FAHSIYSK
-1390 GTGVN
+1390 ATGYNN

-1406 TWKACAYTIHSIEVI
+1406 TWKACAYTIHSNEVI
-1421 LRYKNKPLLGDLC
+1421 LRYNKKPLLGELS

-1442 ALVRISAVL
+1442 ALVRVSGIL

-1513 GTMLDLHTLL
+1513 GTMLDYHTLL
-1523 LMFIVNIVQIILT
+1523 LMFIANLVQIILT
-1536 IDINEETENVL
+1536 IDIQEVSEEML
-1547 EIDLE
+1547 EMDPE
-1552 EAKDTA
+1552 EAVDT
-1558 CIAKLV
+1558 CCLTDLV
-1564 SKLRGINIK
+1564 YRLRGKSIK
-1573 NTVAIWNKLEI
+1573 NTVAVWNSIENC
-1584 FSTPFLRC
+1584 SVPFLRC
-1592 CTLFYHFLTGVPAS
+1592 CSLFYHFLTGVPAS
-1606 GVLTEVKG
+1606 GVLTEVNG

-1628 TCRELLDKPFVE
+1628 TCKEILDKPYVD
-1640 VLINKWIT
+1640 VLINKWSENVNLI
-1648 NDKIVKIRNGEKI
+1648 KIKQGEKI
-1661 PFKNW
+1661 PFKDW
-1666 TQVNELVQLP
+1666 LHINELVQLP

-1719 QTELKRLLVGACSSH
+1719 QTEVKRVTVSNNG
-1734 AYTCGCGVG
+1734 
-1743 IFLRVRECEVLL
+1743 
-1755 LASPNKGCFITPP
+1755 
-1768 YLDEYGETDQ
+1768 
-1778 GLKRG
+1778 
-1783 NPLFLC
+1783 
-1789 KDQYRKLQIL
+1789 
-1799 WLGHGLHEEISRYLD
+1799 
-1814 STHNLIPTTW
+1814 
-1824 QHM
+1824 

>member
-1 MADLNT
+1 MSEANT
-7 PMEVDESTVS
+7 PMEVDENNDTKEKNLSIVS
-17 KDSEKHVNIVP
+17 
-28 EWLEKFKSDTL
+28 EWLTKFESNTL
-39 NEIDFRKYW
+39 FEHDFRNYW
-48 KYWVARL
+48 KIWVPRI

-60 HVSSLEWSFNEQ
+60 QGSSLEWAFNEQ
-72 KTEKI
+72 KAEQI

-82 EEFICDGNSIEVLR
+82 EEFICSGNSIEVLR

-133 VDCFKKSSH
+133 VDCFKRSPH

-170 YCQTHKLGLEKKHDN
+170 YCQTHKLGLEKKHVN
-185 INILTIDMEARAR
+185 LNFLTEDMEKRAHLVFQYVLCYARA
-198 LIFEYVLRYARSL
+198 L

-217 PMLPVELDSE
+217 PMLPAEFDSDE
-227 DIADDLYSIYNNQE
+227 MSDDLYSIYRNQ
-241 DSFCT
+241 DDTFCT

-268 CPQRESIDYVTSIDR
+268 CQQRESIDYVTSIDR
-283 EGRAVVKCAGFL
+283 EGRAVVKCAGFVQ
-295 HCKDLKEEIEKYTS
+295 CKDLKEEIEKFTS

-340 NLLGYSERLRAVFSE
+340 NLLGYSERLRSVFSD
-355 VVLTPKLSESCI
+355 VVLAFTPTEGCI
-367 VESILRKDTALWK
+367 IESILRKDTALWK

-395 IEYNNKKEF
+395 IEYENKKEF
-404 AKVFTKNYGAI
+404 SKVFTKNYGAI

-427 YSVVSLGVQ
+427 YSVASLGVQ

-465 SHKVN
+465 SHKIN
-470 KQGKLEFERNTSTMP
+470 KFGKLEFERNTSTLP
-485 FKRAQQVL
+485 FKRAQHVL

-500 GFVPDKWNPE
+500 GCVPDKWNQE

-564 KILLWCGSDCL
+564 KILLWCGSDSM
-575 VLKKVYRMTLKKIWE
+575 VLKKVYRMALKKIYE
-590 NPIVDPNRPTVV
+590 NPVLDPNKPTVIR
-602 KELIDRSVTCI
+602 ELNNIKVACV
-613 DYDVSTEPVSI
+613 DYDVSAEPVSI

-643 LSFDHPDLQT
+643 LNFDHPELQT
-653 ARQTPEQI
+653 VKQTPEQI

-667 AQVLISQVHA
+667 ALVLISQVHA

-692 LYHNAKCRM
+692 LYHNSKCRM
-701 EMLDKDIVL
+701 EMLDKDIVI

-733 LKWAQPNFELN
+733 LKWAQPNFEQN
-744 LLNGTEDESIR
+744 LLNGSEDESIP

-771 VGERYTPGI
+771 VGERYTPGV
-780 GQVSFDDCIKKEV
+780 GKVTFEDCIKKEV
-793 IQQLCVEPMPHSE
+793 IQQLCVESMPHSE
-806 LNKTLLHIV
+806 LNKTLLNIV
-815 DDEECL
+815 EDEECL

-836 KGVYELKEKF
+836 KGVYELKPNY

-859 EDMSKSEEEQRR
+859 EEMSKSEEEQRK
-871 RRKTAGELEC
+871 RRKAANELEC

-894 KSVAN
+894 AKIAN
-899 ILQCDIM
+899 IMQCDVM

-914 DRTVNLR
+914 GRTLNLR

-927 SQLHKVLHLIGYA
+927 SQLHKILHLIGYA
-940 LHEEEKQSNSS
+940 LREEEKQQSSS
-951 FNFTERS
+951 FTFTERAES
-958 ELYGLEGALDDLRK
+958 YGIEAALDDLRR

-977 AYKDLSVWTL
+977 AYKDLALWTL
-987 NKFRQVSAPRRK
+987 NKFKQVSGPRRQISNP
-999 GKKTVEVEKM
+999 EVG
-1009 DDDKIEDADLEKQKR
+1009 EDMEDVKSEDVDVEKQKR
-1024 AKLAAERRAAV
+1024 AQLAAERRATV
-1035 MAQMAQM
+1035 MAQMAQL
-1042 QSNFMKDNATLFE
+1042 QKNFMNDNATLFE

-1062 SYQDSI
+1062 SHYDSTS
-1068 NMDIL
+1068 MDIL

-1084 PYQTISSTFDNRY
+1084 PYQTTSSNYDNKC
-1097 TCILCQEE
+1097 TCILCQE
-1105 QIVTH
+1105 QQLVTH

-1129 VRCNPETFI
+1129 IRSSSENATENVS
-1138 DNTPD
+1138 DS
-1143 PYYIPANFGPS
+1143 YYIPASFGPS

-1185 RLRHSLSFDVHKNEY
+1185 RLRHSLSFDVHKSEY

-1206 GLCNAVIPLLPP
+1206 GLCNTVMPLLPP

-1223 EPENMKTFENLSF
+1223 EPENMKSFENLTFDS
-1236 ENWLEGLNMALKQS
+1236 WLEGLNMALKQS
-1250 KVARPNNTSQEKAT
+1250 KVVKPKSSEK
-1264 SESTS
+1264 
-1269 STRLSTSP
+1269 LSLDPVIVQQPTSP
-1277 DIEPER
+1277 EPE
-1283 QRRIPARRD
+1283 QRPTPARRE
-1292 ALMQQHAVANLV
+1292 ALLQAVNIVPNAT
-1304 AGNNL
+1304 GNNL
-1309 GQIIVIRDSGEFQ
+1309 DQVIVMRDNNELAQ
-1322 PDDEDEEE
+1322 DDEDDDE

-1354 KSSPTSVPK
+1354 KSKPKAIPK
-1363 VSIYKNSELSTS
+1363 VSVYKNSKLSTS

-1382 FAHSTYSK
+1382 FALSTYSK
-1390 GTGVN
+1390 ATGYNN
-1395 PHPDNNQIPLM
+1395 PHPDNNQIPLI
-1406 TWKACAYTIHSIEVI
+1406 TWKACAYTIHSNEVI
-1421 LRYKNKPLLGDLC
+1421 LRYKNKPLLGELS

-1442 ALVRISAVL
+1442 ALVRVSGIL

-1471 AIDNGGNNSIG
+1471 AIDNGGDNSIG
-1482 ILDWDAFGM
+1482 LLDWDAFGM

-1503 YTEVPGPAPR
+1503 YTEVPGPAPK
-1513 GTMLDLHTLL
+1513 GTMLDFHTLN
-1523 LMFIVNIVQIILT
+1523 LMFIANLVQILLT
-1536 IDINEETENVL
+1536 IDIEEDSEEML
-1547 EIDLE
+1547 EMDAE
-1552 EAKDTA
+1552 EAEDTS
-1558 CIAKLV
+1558 CLV
-1564 SKLRGINIK
+1564 TLVYKLRGIHIK
-1573 NTVAIWNKLEI
+1573 NTVAVWNAVESCAI
-1584 FSTPFLRC
+1584 PFLRC
-1592 CTLFYHFLTGVPAS
+1592 CSLFYHFLTGVPAS
-1606 GVLTEVKG
+1606 GVLTEVNG

-1628 TCRELLDKPFVE
+1628 TCKEILNQPFVDP
-1640 VLINKWIT
+1640 LITKWAK
-1648 NDKIVKIRNGEKI
+1648 NDKLIKIKQGNKI

-1666 TQVNELVQLP
+1666 THINELVQLP

-1719 QTELKRLLVGACSSH
+1719 QTEIKRITVSETS
-1734 AYTCGCGVG
+1734 
-1743 IFLRVRECEVLL
+1743 
-1755 LASPNKGCFITPP
+1755 FIILITLCNL
-1768 YLDEYGETDQ
+1768 YLINT
-1778 GLKRG
+1778 
-1783 NPLFLC
+1783 N
-1789 KDQYRKLQIL
+1789 
-1799 WLGHGLHEEISRYLD
+1799 RY
-1814 STHNLIPTTW
+1814 PKV
-1824 QHM
+1824 

>member
-1 MADLNT
+1 MSENT
-7 PMEVDESTVS
+7 PMEVDESNDSNEQEKNIKIVS
-17 KDSEKHVNIVP
+17 
-28 EWLEKFKSDTL
+28 EWLEKFDSNTL
-39 NEIDFRKYW
+39 TELDFRNYW
-48 KYWVARL
+48 KIWVPRI

-60 HVSSLEWSFNEQ
+60 QGSSLEWSFNEQ
-72 KTEKI
+72 KAEKL
-77 LFNTL
+77 LFKTL
-82 EEFICDGNSIEVLR
+82 EEFICNGNSIEVLH

-133 VDCFKKSSH
+133 VDCFKRSPH

-161 DVEAWKQDA
+161 DVEAWKRDA
-170 YCQTHKLGLEKKHDN
+170 YCQTHKLGLEKKHVN
-185 INILTIDMEARAR
+185 LNFLTIDMEKRAH
-198 LIFEYVLRYARSL
+198 LVFEYVLLYARAL
-211 LTLEHP
+211 LALEHP
-217 PMLPVELDSE
+217 PMLPIELDTE
-227 DIADDLYSIYNNQE
+227 HILNELYSIYKNQE

-283 EGRAVVKCAGFL
+283 EGRAVVKCAGFVQ
-295 HCKDLKEEIEKYTS
+295 CKDLKEEIEKFTS

-340 NLLGYSERLRAVFSE
+340 NMLGYSERLRTVFSN
-355 VVLTPKLSESCI
+355 VVLASTPSEGCI
-367 VESILRKDTALWK
+367 IESILRKDTALWK

-395 IEYNNKKEF
+395 IEYDNKKEF

-427 YSVVSLGVQ
+427 YSVASLGVQ

-448 AHHDVLY
+448 ARHDVLY

-470 KQGKLEFERNTSTMP
+470 KQGKLEFERNTSTLP
-485 FKRAQQVL
+485 FKRAQHVL

-500 GFVPDKWNPE
+500 GCVPDSWNPE
-510 LRVSFCH
+510 LRTSFCH

-564 KILLWCGSDCL
+564 KILLWCGSDSTII
-575 VLKKVYRMTLKKIWE
+575 KKVYRMTLKKIWE
-590 NPIVDPNRPTVV
+590 NSVLDPQRPTVTREFLNYQV
-602 KELIDRSVTCI
+602 VCI
-613 DYDVSTEPVSI
+613 DYDVSIEPVSI

-633 GLHLYLDRYG
+633 GLHLYLGRYG
-643 LSFDHPDLQT
+643 LSFEHSDLQT
-653 ARQTPEQI
+653 TKQSPEQI

-667 AQVLISQVHA
+667 ALVLISQVHA

-692 LYHNAKCRM
+692 LYHNSKCRM
-701 EMLDKDIVL
+701 EMLDKDIVI

-733 LKWAQPNFELN
+733 LKWAHPNFELN
-744 LLNGTEDESIR
+744 ISNGSEDESIR
-755 QTISLVEE
+755 QTISLAEE
-763 FLTLIITI
+763 FLTLLITI
-771 VGERYTPGI
+771 VGERYTPGV
-780 GQVSFDDCIKKEV
+780 GKVTFDDCIKKEV

-806 LNKTLLHIV
+806 LNKTLLNV
-815 DDEECL
+815 VEDEESL
-821 EKVINEVAVFKKTRG
+821 EKVINEVAVFKKSRG
-836 KGVYELKEKF
+836 KGVYELKPV
-846 YDDYNVFFYHYSR
+846 YYNDYNVFFYHYSR
-859 EDMSKSEEEQRR
+859 EEMSKSEEEQRK
-871 RRKTAGELEC
+871 RRKAAGELEC

-894 KSVAN
+894 AKISN
-899 ILQCDIM
+899 LMQCDLM
-906 FYIMKLIL
+906 LHIMKLVL

-940 LHEEEKQSNSS
+940 LHEEEKQQSSS
-951 FNFTERS
+951 FTFTERS
-958 ELYGLEGALDDLRK
+958 ETYFMEDALDSLRRC
-972 SPRVE
+972 PRVE
-977 AYKDLSVWTL
+977 AYKDLALWTL
-987 NKFRQVSAPRRK
+987 NKFRQVAAPKRK
-999 GKKTVEVEKM
+999 SERTVEVIFMGNEKC
-1009 DDDKIEDADLEKQKR
+1009 EGVELEKQKR
-1024 AKLAAERRAAV
+1024 AKLASERRATV
-1035 MAQMAQM
+1035 MAQMAQL
-1042 QSNFMKDNATLFE
+1042 QNNFMKDNATLFD
-1055 NTPTYSE
+1055 NTPPSSE
-1062 SYQDSI
+1062 SQNDTTS
-1068 NMDIL
+1068 MDIL
-1073 ENIGELSVALG
+1073 ENICELSIALG
-1084 PYQTISSTFDNRY
+1084 PCQTTPSTFDNRH

-1105 QIVTH
+1105 QLVTH

-1129 VRCNPETFI
+1129 VIRSVEVINDVC
-1138 DNTPD
+1138 D
-1143 PYYIPANFGPS
+1143 PYYIPVNFGPS
-1154 PHISTCGHVMHV
+1154 PHVSTCGHVMHV
-1166 ACWQKHFD
+1166 TCWQKHFD

-1206 GLCNAVIPLLPP
+1206 GLCNTVMPLLPP

-1223 EPENMKTFENLSF
+1223 EPENMKTFENLTF
-1236 ENWLEGLNMALKQS
+1236 VNWLEGLNMALKQS
-1250 KVARPNNTSQEKAT
+1250 KVAKPTT
-1264 SESTS
+1264 SEKPSTPEP
-1269 STRLSTSP
+1269 TNVQRSTSP
-1277 DIEPER
+1277 EPV
-1283 QRRIPARRD
+1283 RRRTPTRSTTSIQ
-1292 ALMQQHAVANLV
+1292 LQQAAAQVLA
-1304 AGNNL
+1304 NNL
-1309 GQIIVIRDSGEFQ
+1309 GQVIVIRDNENQ
-1322 PDDEDEEE
+1322 QDEEDDEEE
-1330 EVLPPPNQFSIGTN
+1330 ILPPPNQFSIGTN

-1354 KSSPTSVPK
+1354 NSLPKAVPK
-1363 VSIYKNSELSTS
+1363 VSVYKNSELSTS
-1375 LVDTILK
+1375 LVDTILR
-1382 FAHSTYSK
+1382 FAHTTYSK
-1390 GTGVN
+1390 ATGINN

-1406 TWKACAYTIHSIEVI
+1406 TWKACAYTIHSNEVI
-1421 LRYKNKPLLGDLC
+1421 LRYKNKPLLGELS
-1434 CRQKDCLE
+1434 CRQKDCME
-1442 ALVRISAVL
+1442 ALVRVSGIL
-1451 SSTWKKE
+1451 SSAWKKE

-1482 ILDWDAFGM
+1482 LLDWDAFGM

-1513 GTMLDLHTLL
+1513 GTMLDFHTLL
-1523 LMFIVNIVQIILT
+1523 LMFIANVVQIILT
-1536 IDINEETENVL
+1536 IDIEVDSEEML
-1547 EIDLE
+1547 EMDSEEAEDTRCLIDL
-1552 EAKDTA
+1552 
-1558 CIAKLV
+1558 V
-1564 SKLRGINIK
+1564 YKLRGISIK
-1573 NTVAIWNKLEI
+1573 NTEAVWCSVESCCI
-1584 FSTPFLRC
+1584 PFLRC
-1592 CTLFYHFLTGVPAS
+1592 CSLFYHFLTGVPAS
-1606 GVLTEVKG
+1606 GVLTEVNG

-1628 TCRELLDKPFVE
+1628 TCKELLNKPYVE
-1640 VLINKWIT
+1640 VLINKWAENEKLI
-1648 NDKIVKIRNGEKI
+1648 KIRQGEKI
-1661 PFKNW
+1661 PFKVW
-1666 TQVNELVQLP
+1666 THINELVQLP

-1719 QTELKRLLVGACSSH
+1719 QTEIKRVTVS
-1734 AYTCGCGVG
+1734 
-1743 IFLRVRECEVLL
+1743 
-1755 LASPNKGCFITPP
+1755 KIT
-1768 YLDEYGETDQ
+1768 
-1778 GLKRG
+1778 
-1783 NPLFLC
+1783 NLFFF
-1789 KDQYRKLQIL
+1789 
-1799 WLGHGLHEEISRYLD
+1799 
-1814 STHNLIPTTW
+1814 
-1824 QHM
+1824 

>member
-1 MADLNT
+1 MSDLDT
-7 PMEVDESTVS
+7 PMEVDESNDS
-17 KDSEKHVNIVP
+17 KEVDQNLDIVN
-28 EWLEKFKSDTL
+28 EWSRKFENNTL
-39 NEIDFRKYW
+39 TKFDFRNYW
-48 KYWVARL
+48 KTWVPTI

-60 HVSSLEWSFNEQ
+60 QGNSLEWSFNEQ
-72 KTEKI
+72 KAEKI
-77 LFNTL
+77 LLNTL
-82 EEFICDGNSIEVLR
+82 EEFICNGNSIEVLH
-96 GLTQQNYPPS
+96 GLTKQNFPPS

-133 VDCFKKSSH
+133 VDCFKRSPH

-161 DVEAWKQDA
+161 DIEAWKHDA
-170 YCQTHKLGLEKKHDN
+170 YCQTHKLGLEKKHVN
-185 INILTIDMEARAR
+185 LNFLTSDMEKRAH
-198 LIFEYVLRYARSL
+198 LIFEYVLGYARTL

-217 PMLPVELDSE
+217 PMLPAELDSDE
-227 DIADDLYSIYNNQE
+227 MLDDLYSIYKNQE
-241 DSFCT
+241 DRFCT

-283 EGRAVVKCAGFL
+283 EGRAVVKCAGFVQ
-295 HCKDLKEEIEKYTS
+295 CKDLKEEIEKFTS

-340 NLLGYSERLRAVFSE
+340 NLLGYSERLRAVFSN
-355 VVLTPKLSESCI
+355 VVLAFTPSEGCI
-367 VESILRKDTALWK
+367 IESILRKDTALWK

-395 IEYNNKKEF
+395 IEYENKKEF

-427 YSVVSLGVQ
+427 YSVASLGVQ

-470 KQGKLEFERNTSTMP
+470 KQGKLEFERNTSTLP
-485 FKRAQQVL
+485 FKRAQHVL

-500 GFVPDKWNPE
+500 GCVPDAWNPE

-564 KILLWCGSDCL
+564 KILLWCGSDSI

-590 NPIVDPNRPTVV
+590 NPILDPQRPTVV
-602 KELIDRSVTCI
+602 KELIDHKVTCI
-613 DYDVSTEPVSI
+613 DYDVSIEPVSI

-633 GLHLYLDRYG
+633 GLHLYLNHYG
-643 LSFDHPDLQT
+643 LSFEHSELQT
-653 ARQTPEQI
+653 AKQSPEQI

-667 AQVLISQVHA
+667 ALVLISQVHS

-692 LYHNAKCRM
+692 LYHNSKCRV
-701 EMLDKDIVL
+701 EMLDKDIVI

-733 LKWAQPNFELN
+733 LKWAQPNYEHN
-744 LLNGTEDESIR
+744 LLNGSEDESIR

-763 FLTLIITI
+763 FLGLIITI
-771 VGERYTPGI
+771 VGERYTPGV
-780 GQVSFDDCIKKEV
+780 GKVTFDDCIRKEV

-806 LNKTLLHIV
+806 LNKTLLNLIE
-815 DDEECL
+815 DEEVL
-821 EKVINEVAVFKKTRG
+821 EKVIHDVADFKKTRG
-836 KGVYELKEKF
+836 KGVYELKPIF

-859 EDMSKSEEEQRR
+859 EEMSKSEEEQRK
-871 RRKTAGELEC
+871 RRKAAGELEC

-894 KSVAN
+894 AKIAN
-899 ILQCDIM
+899 LLQCDIM
-906 FYIMKLIL
+906 FYIMRLIL

-940 LHEEEKQSNSS
+940 LHEEEKQQSSS
-951 FNFTERS
+951 FTFTERS
-958 ELYGLEGALDDLRK
+958 EAYGIEVALEGLKRSA
-972 SPRVE
+972 RVE
-977 AYKDLSVWTL
+977 AYKDLAIWTL
-987 NKFRQVSAPRRK
+987 NKFQQVSAPRRK
-999 GKKTVEVEKM
+999 CVPIEIIEKEVEHM
-1009 DDDKIEDADLEKQKR
+1009 EVVSCVDPEFEKQKR
-1024 AKLAAERRAAV
+1024 AKLAAERRATV
-1035 MAQMAQM
+1035 MAQIAQM
-1042 QSNFMKDNATLFE
+1042 QNNFMKDNATLFD
-1055 NTPTYSE
+1055 NTPTNSE
-1062 SYQDSI
+1062 STS
-1068 NMDIL
+1068 MDIL

-1084 PYQTISSTFDNRY
+1084 PHQTTSSIFDNRY

-1105 QIVTH
+1105 QLVTH

-1122 KSSVLCQ
+1122 KSSILCQ
-1129 VRCNPETFI
+1129 VRSSSENVT
-1138 DNTPD
+1138 DNFSD

-1166 ACWQKHFD
+1166 ACWQRHFD

-1206 GLCNAVIPLLPP
+1206 GLCNTVIPLLPP

-1223 EPENMKTFENLSF
+1223 ESESMKTFENLTF

-1250 KVARPNNTSQEKAT
+1250 KVAKPKTPEVSQ
-1264 SESTS
+1264 SQPSVVQQ
-1269 STRLSTSP
+1269 STSP
-1277 DIEPER
+1277 EPER
-1283 QRRIPARRD
+1283 QRPRRD
-1292 ALMQQHAVANLV
+1292 VSLQLQAA
-1304 AGNNL
+1304 NNL
-1309 GQIIVIRDSGEFQ
+1309 AQVIVIRDNIEIPQ
-1322 PDDEDEEE
+1322 DEDDDEE
-1330 EVLPPPNQFSIGTN
+1330 EVLPPSNQFSIGTN

-1354 KSSPTSVPK
+1354 KSSPKAVPK
-1363 VSIYKNSELSTS
+1363 VSVYKNSDLSTS

-1382 FAHSTYSK
+1382 FAHTTYSK
-1390 GTGVN
+1390 ATGFNN

-1406 TWKACAYTIHSIEVI
+1406 TWKACAYTIHSNEVI
-1421 LRYKNKPLLGDLC
+1421 LRYKNKPLLGELSS
-1434 CRQKDCLE
+1434 RQKDCLE
-1442 ALVRISAVL
+1442 AMVRVSGIL

-1513 GTMLDLHTLL
+1513 GTMLDFHTLL
-1523 LMFIVNIVQIILT
+1523 LMFIATLVQIILT
-1536 IDINEETENVL
+1536 IDIQEDSEEML
-1547 EIDLE
+1547 EMDPE
-1552 EAKDTA
+1552 EAEDTF
-1558 CIAKLV
+1558 CLTNLV
-1564 SKLRGINIK
+1564 YKLRGISIK
-1573 NTVAIWNKLEI
+1573 NTAAVWNSIESCSI
-1584 FSTPFLRC
+1584 PFLRC
-1592 CTLFYHFLTGVPAS
+1592 CCLFYHFLTGVPAS
-1606 GVLTEVKG
+1606 GVLTEVDG

-1628 TCRELLDKPFVE
+1628 TCKEILDKPYVE
-1640 VLINKWIT
+1640 ALINKWSE
-1648 NDKIVKIRNGEKI
+1648 NDKLIKIKQGEKI
-1661 PFKNW
+1661 PFKDW
-1666 TQVNELVQLP
+1666 MHINELVQLP

-1702 TMCLVCGA
+1702 TMCLVCGT

-1719 QTELKRLLVGACSSH
+1719 QTEVKRVTVGACSGH

-1755 LASPNKGCFITPP
+1755 LATLNKGSFILPP

-1783 NPLFLC
+1783 NPLYLC
-1789 KDQYRKLQIL
+1789 KEQYRKLQIL
-1799 WLGHGLHEEISRYLD
+1799 WLSHGLHEDISRYLD
-1814 STHNLIPTTW
+1814 STQNLIPITW

>member
-1 MADLNT
+1 MFCFRLVHDKMSEFST
-7 PMEVDESTVS
+7 PMEVDESYDTKEQEENLKIVS
-17 KDSEKHVNIVP
+17 
-28 EWLEKFKSDTL
+28 EWLMKFESNTL
-39 NEIDFRKYW
+39 EESDFRNFW
-48 KYWVARL
+48 KIWVSRI

-60 HVSSLEWSFNEQ
+60 QSNSLEWSFNEQ
-72 KTEKI
+72 KAEQI

-82 EEFICDGNSIEVLR
+82 EEFICSGNSIEVLR

-133 VDCFKKSSH
+133 VDCFKRSSH

-170 YCQTHKLGLEKKHDN
+170 YCQTHKLGLEKKHVDQN
-185 INILTIDMEARAR
+185 FLTNDMEKRAH
-198 LIFEYVLRYARSL
+198 LIFQYVLRYARAL
-211 LTLEHP
+211 LTLEHV
-217 PMLPVELDSE
+217 PMLPSELDSDE
-227 DIADDLYSIYNNQE
+227 TDDDLYSLYRNQE

-283 EGRAVVKCAGFL
+283 EGRAVVKCAGFVQ
-295 HCKDLKEEIEKYTS
+295 CKDLKEEIEKFTS

-355 VVLTPKLSESCI
+355 VVLEFVPTEGCLL
-367 VESILRKDTALWK
+367 ESILRKDTALWK

-395 IEYNNKKEF
+395 IEYENKKKF

-427 YSVVSLGVQ
+427 HSVSSLGVQ

-465 SHKVN
+465 SHKIN
-470 KQGKLEFERNTSTMP
+470 KQGKLEFERNISTLP
-485 FKRAQQVL
+485 FKRAQHVL

-500 GFVPDKWNPE
+500 GCVPDTWNPE

-564 KILLWCGSDCL
+564 KILLWCGSDNA
-575 VLKKVYRMTLKKIWE
+575 VLKKIYRMTLKKIWE
-590 NPIVDPNRPTVV
+590 NPVLDPQRPCVV
-602 KELIDRSVTCI
+602 KELMGYSVTCI
-613 DYDVSTEPVSI
+613 DYDVSVEAVSI

-643 LSFDHPDLQT
+643 LNFEHSDLQT
-653 ARQTPEQI
+653 TKQSPEQI

-667 AQVLISQVHA
+667 ALVLISQVHA

-692 LYHNAKCRM
+692 LYHNSKCRM
-701 EMLDKDIVL
+701 EMLDKDIVI

-733 LKWAQPNFELN
+733 LKWAQPNFETN
-744 LLNGTEDESIR
+744 LSNGSEDESIR

-763 FLTLIITI
+763 FLNLIITV
-771 VGERYTPGI
+771 VGERYTPGV
-780 GQVSFDDCIKKEV
+780 GKVTFDDCIKKEV

-806 LNKTLLHIV
+806 LNKTLLNIV
-815 DDEECL
+815 EDEECL

-836 KGVYELKEKF
+836 KGVYELKPI
-846 YDDYNVFFYHYSR
+846 YYNDYNVFFYHYSR
-859 EDMSKSEEEQRR
+859 EEMSKSEEEQRK
-871 RRKTAGELEC
+871 RRKAAGELEC

-894 KSVAN
+894 AKIAN
-899 ILQCDIM
+899 IMQCDIM
-906 FYIMKLIL
+906 FYIMKLVL

-940 LHEEEKQSNSS
+940 LHEEEKQQSTS
-951 FNFTERS
+951 FNFTERAEAHGIEAS
-958 ELYGLEGALDDLRK
+958 LEELKR

-977 AYKDLSVWTL
+977 AYKDLAIWTL

-999 GKKTVEVEKM
+999 IEKTEDIENTENTENTEGVKSEVVE
-1009 DDDKIEDADLEKQKR
+1009 LEKQKR
-1024 AKLAAERRAAV
+1024 SKLAAERRAAV

-1042 QSNFMKDNATLFE
+1042 QNNFMKDNATLFE
-1055 NTPTYSE
+1055 NTHTYSE
-1062 SYQDSI
+1062 SRNDSTS
-1068 NMDIL
+1068 MDIL
-1073 ENIGELSVALG
+1073 DNIGELSVALG
-1084 PYQTISSTFDNRY
+1084 PHQTTSSTYDNKY

-1105 QIVTH
+1105 QLVTQ

-1129 VRCNPETFI
+1129 VKNSAENINDTHI
-1138 DNTPD
+1138 D
-1143 PYYIPANFGPS
+1143 PYFIPANFGPS

-1206 GLCNAVIPLLPP
+1206 GLCNTVMPLLPP
-1218 ISSFT
+1218 TSSFAET
-1223 EPENMKTFENLSF
+1223 ENMKTLENLTF
-1236 ENWLEGLNMALKQS
+1236 ENWLVGLNMALQQS
-1250 KVARPNNTSQEKAT
+1250 KDKPKTLGEPKTWGEPIGPQHLAEQISIVRQGPGQLQLRIESGNNPRPRGRDPFHPHIPAQVMRNLSAMPN
-1264 SESTS
+1264 SESVLNT
-1269 STRLSTSP
+1269 L
-1277 DIEPER
+1277 
-1283 QRRIPARRD
+1283 
-1292 ALMQQHAVANLV
+1292 
-1304 AGNNL
+1304 
-1309 GQIIVIRDSGEFQ
+1309 
-1322 PDDEDEEE
+1322 EDFEEE
-1330 EVLPPPNQFSIGTN
+1330 TLPPLVEFSIGAN
-1344 DFIMQILMFD
+1344 DFVMQILLFEQP
-1354 KSSPTSVPK
+1354 SPVAVPK
-1363 VSIYKNSELSTS
+1363 VSVYKNSELSTS

-1382 FAHSTYSK
+1382 FAQNIHSQV
-1390 GTGVN
+1390 TGFSN
-1395 PHPDNNQIPLM
+1395 LHPDNNQIPLM
-1406 TWKACAYTIHSIEVI
+1406 TWKACAYTIHSNEVI
-1421 LRYKNKPLLGDLC
+1421 LRYKNKPLLGELS

-1442 ALVRISAVL
+1442 ALVRVSGIL
-1451 SSTWKKE
+1451 GSTWKKE
-1458 HEINLHALRLLSL
+1458 HEINLHALRLLSV
-1471 AIDNGGNNSIG
+1471 AIDNGGDNSIG
-1482 ILDWDAFGM
+1482 LLDWDAFGM

-1513 GTMLDLHTLL
+1513 GTMLDFHTLL
-1523 LMFIVNIVQIILT
+1523 LMFIANIVQIILT
-1536 IDINEETENVL
+1536 IDIQENSEEMFEMDQEEEEDTRYL
-1547 EIDLE
+1547 ADL
-1552 EAKDTA
+1552 
-1558 CIAKLV
+1558 V
-1564 SKLRGINIK
+1564 YKLRGINIK
-1573 NTVAIWNKLEI
+1573 NTVAVWNLIEQCSI
-1584 FSTPFLRC
+1584 PFLRC
-1592 CTLFYHFLTGVPAS
+1592 CSLFYHFLTGVPAS
-1606 GVLTEVKG
+1606 SVLTEVNG

-1628 TCRELLDKPFVE
+1628 TCKTLLYKPFVD
-1640 VLINKWIT
+1640 VLVNKWAE
-1648 NDKIVKIRNGEKI
+1648 NEKLVKIKNGEKI

-1666 TQVNELVQLP
+1666 THINELVQLP
-1676 DDYSELINTVSM
+1676 DDYSELINTVSL

-1719 QTELKRLLVGACSSH
+1719 QLDIKRSTVSCRLSNRCNIYSWLM
-1734 AYTCGCGVG
+1734 
-1743 IFLRVRECEVLL
+1743 
-1755 LASPNKGCFITPP
+1755 PNF
-1768 YLDEYGETDQ
+1768 
-1778 GLKRG
+1778 R
-1783 NPLFLC
+1783 
-1789 KDQYRKLQIL
+1789 
-1799 WLGHGLHEEISRYLD
+1799 SRQD
-1814 STHNLIPTTW
+1814 FMNKC
-1824 QHM
+1824 

>member
-1 MADLNT
+1 MSEFDT
-7 PMEVDESTVS
+7 PMEVDETNDS
-17 KDSEKHVNIVP
+17 KENDISNNIIS
-28 EWLEKFKSDTL
+28 EWLIKFDSNTL
-39 NEIDFRKYW
+39 IESDFRDYW
-48 KYWVARL
+48 KLWVPRI

-60 HVSSLEWSFNEQ
+60 QGNSLEWSFNEQ
-72 KTEKI
+72 KAEKV

-82 EEFICDGNSIEVLR
+82 EEFICSGNSIEVLR

-133 VDCFKKSSH
+133 VDCFKRSPH

-161 DVEAWKQDA
+161 DVEAWKRDP
-170 YCQTHKLGLEKKHDN
+170 YCETHKLGLEKKHVN
-185 INILTIDMEARAR
+185 LNFLTNDMEKRAH
-198 LIFEYVLRYARSL
+198 LVFECVLRYARTL

-217 PMLPVELDSE
+217 PMLPAGLDSDE
-227 DIADDLYSIYNNQE
+227 NMEDLYSIYKNQE

-257 QVITTLTRFIK
+257 QVITTLNRFIK

-283 EGRAVVKCAGFL
+283 EGRAVVKCAGFVQ
-295 HCKDLKEEIEKYTS
+295 CKDLKEEIEKFTS
-309 RHGGKPLKTVVVH
+309 RHGSKPLKTVVVH

-355 VVLTPKLSESCI
+355 VVLASTPSEGCI
-367 VESILRKDTALWK
+367 IESILRKDTALWK

-395 IEYNNKKEF
+395 IEYENKKEF

-415 MKDFINDDHDYS
+415 MKDYINDDHDYS
-427 YSVVSLGVQ
+427 YSVASLGVQ

-455 QLLNTFLSEC
+455 KLLNTFLSEC

-470 KQGKLEFERNTSTMP
+470 RQGKLEFERNTSTLP
-485 FKRAQQVL
+485 FKRAQHVL

-500 GFVPDKWNPE
+500 SSVPDKWNPE

-564 KILLWCGSDCL
+564 KILLWCGSDSI

-590 NPIVDPNRPTVV
+590 NPIIDPQRATVV
-602 KELIDRSVTCI
+602 KELIDYKVTCI
-613 DYDVSTEPVSI
+613 DYDVSSEPVSI

-643 LSFDHPDLQT
+643 LSFEHSDLQT
-653 ARQTPEQI
+653 AKQSPEQI

-667 AQVLISQVHA
+667 ALVLISQVHA

-692 LYHNAKCRM
+692 LYHNSKCRM
-701 EMLDKDIVL
+701 EMLDKDIVI

-744 LLNGTEDESIR
+744 LLNKSEDESIR

-771 VGERYTPGI
+771 VGERYTPGV
-780 GQVSFDDCIKKEV
+780 GKVTFDDCIKKEV

-806 LNKTLLHIV
+806 LNKTLLNII

-821 EKVINEVAVFKKTRG
+821 EKVVNEVAVFKKTRG
-836 KGVYELKEKF
+836 KGVYELKPIY

-859 EDMSKSEEEQRR
+859 EEMSKSEEEQRK
-871 RRKTAGELEC
+871 RRKAAGELEC

-894 KSVAN
+894 EKIAN
-899 ILQCDIM
+899 IMQCDLM
-906 FYIMKLIL
+906 FYLIRLIL
-914 DRTVNLR
+914 DRSVNLR

-940 LHEEEKQSNSS
+940 LHEEENRQSPS
-951 FNFTERS
+951 FKFTERA
-958 ELYGLEGALDDLRK
+958 EPYGIVNALDELRR
-972 SPRVE
+972 SPRIE
-977 AYKDLSVWTL
+977 AYKDLAVWTL
-987 NKFRQVSAPRRK
+987 NKFKQVSAP
-999 GKKTVEVEKM
+999 KKENE
-1009 DDDKIEDADLEKQKR
+1009 KIENEEIVESMEGVKNDDIEVEKQKR
-1024 AKLAAERRAAV
+1024 AKLVADRRATV
-1035 MAQMAQM
+1035 LAQMATM
-1042 QSNFMKDNATLFE
+1042 QNNFMKDNATLFE
-1055 NTPTYSE
+1055 STPTYSE
-1062 SYQDSI
+1062 SHQDSS
-1068 NMDIL
+1068 MDIL
-1073 ENIGELSVALG
+1073 ENITELSVALG
-1084 PYQTISSTFDNRY
+1084 PLRTKSGTFDNRY

-1105 QIVTH
+1105 QLVTH

-1129 VRCNPETFI
+1129 VRSSSENVNDHI
-1138 DNTPD
+1138 SD

-1206 GLCNAVIPLLPP
+1206 GLCNTVMPLLPP

-1223 EPENMKTFENLSF
+1223 EPENMKTFENLTF

-1250 KVARPNNTSQEKAT
+1250 KVALTKVSEKSTSQPMVLKK
-1264 SESTS
+1264 
-1269 STRLSTSP
+1269 LPSP
-1277 DIEPER
+1277 DPEPEPEHEPEPEPER
-1283 QRRIPARRD
+1283 RRTPTRRD
-1292 ALMQQHAVANLV
+1292 ATLELHAANLG
-1304 AGNNL
+1304 ANNMA
-1309 GQIIVIRDSGEFQ
+1309 QVIVLRDNNDAPPEE
-1322 PDDEDEEE
+1322 DDDEE
-1330 EVLPPPNQFSIGTN
+1330 EVLPPTNLFSIGTN
-1344 DFIMQILMFD
+1344 NFIMQILMFD
-1354 KSSPTSVPK
+1354 KSSPMAVPK
-1363 VSIYKNSELSTS
+1363 ESVYVDSELSTS
-1375 LVDTILK
+1375 LVNTILK

-1390 GTGVN
+1390 ATGINN
-1395 PHPDNNQIPLM
+1395 PHPDNNRIPLM
-1406 TWKACAYTIHSIEVI
+1406 TWKACAYTIHSNEVI
-1421 LRYKNKPLLGDLC
+1421 LRYKNKPLLGELS

-1442 ALVRISAVL
+1442 AIVRVSGIL

-1458 HEINLHALRLLSL
+1458 SEINLHALRLLSL
-1471 AIDNGGNNSIG
+1471 AIDNGGDNSIG
-1482 ILDWDAFGM
+1482 VLDWDAFGM

-1503 YTEVPGPAPR
+1503 YTVVPGPAPR
-1513 GTMLDLHTLL
+1513 GTMVDFHTLH
-1523 LMFIVNIVQIILT
+1523 LMFIANLVQIILT
-1536 IDINEETENVL
+1536 INIEENSDEMI
-1547 EIDLE
+1547 EIDE
-1552 EAKDTA
+1552 EVEDTYCLA
-1558 CIAKLV
+1558 NLV
-1564 SKLRGINIK
+1564 YKLRGIHIK
-1573 NTVAIWNKLEI
+1573 NTVSVWNSIESCAI
-1584 FSTPFLRC
+1584 PFLRC
-1592 CTLFYHFLTGVPAS
+1592 CSLFYHFLTGVPAS
-1606 GVLTEVKG
+1606 GVLTEVNG

-1628 TCRELLDKPFVE
+1628 TCKELLDKPYVDL
-1640 VLINKWIT
+1640 LINKWAE
-1648 NDKIVKIRNGEKI
+1648 NEKIIKIKKGEKI
-1661 PFKNW
+1661 PFRIW
-1666 TQVNELVQLP
+1666 THINELVQLP

-1719 QTELKRLLVGACSSH
+1719 QIEIKKNTVSNRLSYIYNRSK
-1734 AYTCGCGVG
+1734 
-1743 IFLRVRECEVLL
+1743 IF
-1755 LASPNKGCFITPP
+1755 K
-1768 YLDEYGETDQ
+1768 
-1778 GLKRG
+1778 
-1783 NPLFLC
+1783 
-1789 KDQYRKLQIL
+1789 
-1799 WLGHGLHEEISRYLD
+1799 
-1814 STHNLIPTTW
+1814 
-1824 QHM
+1824 

>member
-1 MADLNT
+1 MSDLDT
-7 PMEVDESTVS
+7 PMDVDESHDSKTLDKNVDIVS
-17 KDSEKHVNIVP
+17 
-28 EWLEKFKSDTL
+28 EWSKKFENNTL
-39 NEIDFRKYW
+39 TESDFRSYW
-48 KYWVARL
+48 KTWVPII
-55 LKPEI
+55 LKPE
-60 HVSSLEWSFNEQ
+60 VQGNSLDWSFNERKAEQ
-72 KTEKI
+72 V
-77 LFNTL
+77 LLNTL
-82 EEFICDGNSIEVLR
+82 EEFICNGNSTEVLR
-96 GLTQQNYPPS
+96 GLTQQNFPPS

-133 VDCFKKSSH
+133 VDCFKRSPH

-161 DVEAWKQDA
+161 DVEAWKQDP
-170 YCQTHKLGLEKKHDN
+170 YCQTHKLGLEKKHVN
-185 INILTIDMEARAR
+185 LNLLTSDMEKRAH
-198 LIFEYVLRYARSL
+198 LIFEIVLGYARIL

-217 PMLPVELDSE
+217 PMLPAELDSDE
-227 DIADDLYSIYNNQE
+227 MLDDLYSIYNNQE
-241 DSFCT
+241 DRFCT

-283 EGRAVVKCAGFL
+283 EGRAVVKCAGFVQ
-295 HCKDLKEEIEKYTS
+295 CKDLKEEIEKFTS

-340 NLLGYSERLRAVFSE
+340 NLLGYSERLRAVFSS
-355 VVLTPKLSESCI
+355 VVLASTPSEGCI
-367 VESILRKDTALWK
+367 IESILRKDTVLWK

-395 IEYNNKKEF
+395 IEYENKKEF

-427 YSVVSLGVQ
+427 YSVASLGVQ

-470 KQGKLEFERNTSTMP
+470 KQGKLEFERNTSTLP
-485 FKRAQQVL
+485 FKRAQHVL

-500 GFVPDKWNPE
+500 GCVPDTWNPE

-564 KILLWCGSDCL
+564 KILLWCGSDSI

-590 NPIVDPNRPTVV
+590 NPILDPQRETVV
-602 KELIDRSVTCI
+602 KELIDYKVTCI
-613 DYDVSTEPVSI
+613 DYDVSTEAVSI

-633 GLHLYLDRYG
+633 GLHLCLDRYG
-643 LSFDHPDLQT
+643 LSFDHSELQT
-653 ARQTPEQI
+653 TRQSPEQI

-667 AQVLISQVHA
+667 ALVLISQVHA

-692 LYHNAKCRM
+692 LYHNSKCRV
-701 EMLDKDIVL
+701 EMLDKDIVI

-733 LKWAQPNFELN
+733 LKWAQPNYELN
-744 LLNGTEDESIR
+744 LLNGSEDESIR

-771 VGERYTPGI
+771 VGERYTPGV
-780 GQVSFDDCIKKEV
+780 GKVTFDDCIKKEV

-806 LNKTLLHIV
+806 LNKTLLNLIE
-815 DDEECL
+815 DEECL
-821 EKVINEVAVFKKTRG
+821 EKVIHDVADFKKTRG
-836 KGVYELKEKF
+836 RGVYELKPIF

-859 EDMSKSEEEQRR
+859 EEMSKSEEEQRK
-871 RRKTAGELEC
+871 RRKAAGELEC
-881 CPPPSLPLFSDAF
+881 CPPPKLPLFSDAF
-894 KSVAN
+894 AKIAN
-899 ILQCDIM
+899 LLQCDIM
-906 FYIMKLIL
+906 FYIMRLIL

-940 LHEEEKQSNSS
+940 LHEEENQKSPS
-951 FNFTERS
+951 FTFTERS
-958 ELYGLEGALDDLRK
+958 ESYGIEVALDELRR

-977 AYKDLSVWTL
+977 AYKDLAIWTL
-987 NKFRQVSAPRRK
+987 NKFKQVSAPRRK
-999 GKKTVEVEKM
+999 CDKTESVEKEVENMEGVKSV
-1009 DDDKIEDADLEKQKR
+1009 DVELEKQKR
-1024 AKLAAERRAAV
+1024 AKLAADRRATV
-1035 MAQMAQM
+1035 MAQIAQM
-1042 QSNFMKDNATLFE
+1042 QNNFMKDNATLFD

-1062 SYQDSI
+1062 SIS
-1068 NMDIL
+1068 MDIL
-1073 ENIGELSVALG
+1073 ENTSEPSVALG
-1084 PYQTISSTFDNRY
+1084 PHQTKSSTFDNRY

-1105 QIVTH
+1105 QLVTH

-1122 KSSVLCQ
+1122 KSTVLCQ
-1129 VRCNPETFI
+1129 ARNNSENFA
-1138 DNTPD
+1138 DNSSD
-1143 PYYIPANFGPS
+1143 PYYIPLNFGPS
-1154 PHISTCGHVMHV
+1154 PYISTCGHVMHV
-1166 ACWQKHFD
+1166 SCWQRHFD

-1206 GLCNAVIPLLPP
+1206 GLCNTVLPLLPP

-1223 EPENMKTFENLSF
+1223 EPENMKTFENLTF

-1250 KVARPNNTSQEKAT
+1250 KVVKPKTPEVSQSQPSVAQQ
-1264 SESTS
+1264 
-1269 STRLSTSP
+1269 STSP
-1277 DIEPER
+1277 EPER
-1283 QRRIPARRD
+1283 RRPTRRD
-1292 ALMQQHAVANLV
+1292 VSLQLQPA
-1304 AGNNL
+1304 NNL
-1309 GQIIVIRDSGEFQ
+1309 AQVIVVRDNIEI
-1322 PDDEDEEE
+1322 PHDEDEDEE
-1330 EVLPPPNQFSIGTN
+1330 EVLPPSNQFSIGTN

-1354 KSSPTSVPK
+1354 KSSPKAVPK
-1363 VSIYKNSELSTS
+1363 VSVYKNSELSTS

-1382 FAHSTYSK
+1382 FAHTTYSK
-1390 GTGVN
+1390 ATGITN

-1406 TWKACAYTIHSIEVI
+1406 TWKACAYTIHSNEVI
-1421 LRYKNKPLLGDLC
+1421 LRYKNKPLLGEFSS
-1434 CRQKDCLE
+1434 RQKDCLE
-1442 ALVRISAVL
+1442 ALVRVSGIL

-1471 AIDNGGNNSIG
+1471 AVDNGGNNSIG

-1513 GTMLDLHTLL
+1513 GTMLDFHTLL
-1523 LMFIVNIVQIILT
+1523 LMFISNLVQIILT
-1536 IDINEETENVL
+1536 MNIYVEEVDVL
-1547 EIDLE
+1547 PQLAECDDE
-1552 EAKDTA
+1552 DTY
-1558 CIAKLV
+1558 CLAKLV
-1564 SKLRGINIK
+1564 EKLRGIKIENTECVWNEIK
-1573 NTVAIWNKLEI
+1573 CRSI
-1584 FSTPFLRC
+1584 PFLRSC
-1592 CTLFYHFLTGVPAS
+1592 CLFYHFLTGVPAS
-1606 GVLTEVKG
+1606 SGSLLNGIGVDYPSL
-1614 DTYHN
+1614 
-1619 MCCYLGLPT
+1619 CAYLGLPI
-1628 TCRELLDKPFVE
+1628 TCKEILDKPYVE
-1640 VLINKWIT
+1640 ALIDKWCE
-1648 NDKIVKIRNGEKI
+1648 NDKVIRIKQGEKLQFRDWLHI
-1661 PFKNW
+1661 NR
-1666 TQVNELVQLP
+1666 LVHLP

-1719 QTELKRLLVGACSSH
+1719 QTEVKRVAVGACSGH

-1743 IFLRVRECEVLL
+1743 VFLRVRECEVLL
-1755 LASPNKGCFITPP
+1755 LATLNKGSFIMPP

-1783 NPLFLC
+1783 NPLYLC
-1789 KDQYRKLQIL
+1789 KELYQRLELL
-1799 WLGHGLHEEISRYLD
+1799 WLSHGLHEEISRYLD
-1814 STHNLIPTTW
+1814 STQNLIPITW

>member
-1 MADLNT
+1 
-7 PMEVDESTVS
+7 MEVDESNDS
-17 KDSEKHVNIVP
+17 KEVDQNLDIVN
-28 EWLEKFKSDTL
+28 EWSKKFENNTL
-39 NEIDFRKYW
+39 TKFDFRNYW
-48 KYWVARL
+48 KTWVPTI

-60 HVSSLEWSFNEQ
+60 QGNSLEWSFNEQ
-72 KTEKI
+72 KAEKI
-77 LFNTL
+77 LLNTL
-82 EEFICDGNSIEVLR
+82 EEFICNGNSIEVLH
-96 GLTQQNYPPS
+96 GLTKQNFPPS

-133 VDCFKKSSH
+133 VDCFKRSPH

-161 DVEAWKQDA
+161 DIEAWKHDA
-170 YCQTHKLGLEKKHDN
+170 YCQTHKLGLEKKHVN
-185 INILTIDMEARAR
+185 LNFLTSDMEKRAH
-198 LIFEYVLRYARSL
+198 LIFEYVLGYARTL

-217 PMLPVELDSE
+217 PMLPAELDSDE
-227 DIADDLYSIYNNQE
+227 MLDDLYSIYKNQE
-241 DSFCT
+241 DRFCT

-283 EGRAVVKCAGFL
+283 EGRAVVKCAGFVQ
-295 HCKDLKEEIEKYTS
+295 CKDLKEEIEKFTS

-340 NLLGYSERLRAVFSE
+340 NLLGYSERLRAVFSN
-355 VVLTPKLSESCI
+355 VVLAFTPSEGCI
-367 VESILRKDTALWK
+367 IETILRKDTALWK

-395 IEYNNKKEF
+395 IEYENKKEF

-427 YSVVSLGVQ
+427 YSVASLGVQ

-470 KQGKLEFERNTSTMP
+470 KQGKLEFERNTSTLP
-485 FKRAQQVL
+485 FKRAQHVL

-500 GFVPDKWNPE
+500 GCVPDAWNPE

-564 KILLWCGSDCL
+564 KILLWCGSDSI

-590 NPIVDPNRPTVV
+590 NPILDPQRPTVV
-602 KELIDRSVTCI
+602 RELIDHKVTCI
-613 DYDVSTEPVSI
+613 DYDVSIEPVSI

-633 GLHLYLDRYG
+633 GLHLYLNHYG
-643 LSFDHPDLQT
+643 LSFEHSELQT
-653 ARQTPEQI
+653 AKQSPEQI

-667 AQVLISQVHA
+667 ALVLISQVHS

-692 LYHNAKCRM
+692 LYHNSKCRV
-701 EMLDKDIVL
+701 EMLDKDIVI

-733 LKWAQPNFELN
+733 LKWAQPNYEHN
-744 LLNGTEDESIR
+744 LLNGSEDESIR

-763 FLTLIITI
+763 FLGLIITI
-771 VGERYTPGI
+771 VGERYTPGV
-780 GQVSFDDCIKKEV
+780 GKVTFDDCIRKEV

-806 LNKTLLHIV
+806 LNKTLLNLIE
-815 DDEECL
+815 DEEVL
-821 EKVINEVAVFKKTRG
+821 EKVIHDVADFKKTRG
-836 KGVYELKEKF
+836 KGVYELKPIF

-859 EDMSKSEEEQRR
+859 EEMSKSEEEQRK
-871 RRKTAGELEC
+871 RRKAAGELEC

-894 KSVAN
+894 AKIAN
-899 ILQCDIM
+899 LLQCDIM
-906 FYIMKLIL
+906 FYIMRLIL

-940 LHEEEKQSNSS
+940 LHEEEKQQSSS
-951 FNFTERS
+951 FTFTERS
-958 ELYGLEGALDDLRK
+958 EAYGIEVALEGLKRSA
-972 SPRVE
+972 RVE
-977 AYKDLSVWTL
+977 AYKDLAIWTL
-987 NKFRQVSAPRRK
+987 NKFQQVSAPRRK
-999 GKKTVEVEKM
+999 CVPIEIIEKEVEHM
-1009 DDDKIEDADLEKQKR
+1009 EVVSCVDPEFEKQKR
-1024 AKLAAERRAAV
+1024 AKLAAERRATV
-1035 MAQMAQM
+1035 MAQIAQM
-1042 QSNFMKDNATLFE
+1042 QNNFMKDNATLFD
-1055 NTPTYSE
+1055 NTPTNSE
-1062 SYQDSI
+1062 STS
-1068 NMDIL
+1068 MDIL

-1084 PYQTISSTFDNRY
+1084 PHQTTSSIFDNRY

-1105 QIVTH
+1105 QLVTH

-1122 KSSVLCQ
+1122 KSSILCQ
-1129 VRCNPETFI
+1129 VRSSSENVT
-1138 DNTPD
+1138 DNFSD

-1166 ACWQKHFD
+1166 ACWQRHFD

-1206 GLCNAVIPLLPP
+1206 GLCNTVIPLLPP

-1223 EPENMKTFENLSF
+1223 ESESMKTFENLTF

-1250 KVARPNNTSQEKAT
+1250 KVAKPKTPEVSQ
-1264 SESTS
+1264 SQPSVVQQ
-1269 STRLSTSP
+1269 STSP
-1277 DIEPER
+1277 EPER
-1283 QRRIPARRD
+1283 QRPRRD
-1292 ALMQQHAVANLV
+1292 VSLQLQAA
-1304 AGNNL
+1304 NNL
-1309 GQIIVIRDSGEFQ
+1309 AQVIVIRDNIEIPQ
-1322 PDDEDEEE
+1322 DEDDDEE
-1330 EVLPPPNQFSIGTN
+1330 EVLPPSNQYSIGTN

-1354 KSSPTSVPK
+1354 KSSPKAVPK
-1363 VSIYKNSELSTS
+1363 VSVYKNSDLSTS

-1382 FAHSTYSK
+1382 FAHTTYSK
-1390 GTGVN
+1390 ATGFNN

-1406 TWKACAYTIHSIEVI
+1406 TWKACAYTIHSNEVI
-1421 LRYKNKPLLGDLC
+1421 LRYKNKPLLGELSS
-1434 CRQKDCLE
+1434 RQKDCLE
-1442 ALVRISAVL
+1442 ALVRVSGIL

-1513 GTMLDLHTLL
+1513 GTMLDFHTLL
-1523 LMFIVNIVQIILT
+1523 LMFIATLVQIILT
-1536 IDINEETENVL
+1536 IDIQEDSEEML
-1547 EIDLE
+1547 EMDPE
-1552 EAKDTA
+1552 EAEDTF
-1558 CIAKLV
+1558 CLTNLV
-1564 SKLRGINIK
+1564 YKLRGISIK
-1573 NTVAIWNKLEI
+1573 NTAAVWNSIESCSI
-1584 FSTPFLRC
+1584 PFLRC
-1592 CTLFYHFLTGVPAS
+1592 CCLFYHFLTGVPAS
-1606 GVLTEVKG
+1606 GVLTEVNG

-1628 TCRELLDKPFVE
+1628 TCKEILDKPYVE
-1640 VLINKWIT
+1640 ALINKWSE
-1648 NDKIVKIRNGEKI
+1648 NDKLIKIKQGEKI
-1661 PFKNW
+1661 PFKDW
-1666 TQVNELVQLP
+1666 MHINELVQLP

-1702 TMCLVCGA
+1702 TMCLVCGT

-1719 QTELKRLLVGACSSH
+1719 QTEVKRVTVGACSGH

-1755 LASPNKGCFITPP
+1755 LATLNKGSFILPP

-1783 NPLFLC
+1783 NPLYLC
-1789 KDQYRKLQIL
+1789 KEQYRKLQIL
-1799 WLGHGLHEEISRYLD
+1799 WLSHGLHEDISRYLD
-1814 STHNLIPTTW
+1814 STQNLIPITW

>member
-1 MADLNT
+1 
-7 PMEVDESTVS
+7 ME
-17 KDSEKHVNIVP
+17 K
-28 EWLEKFKSDTL
+28 
-39 NEIDFRKYW
+39 
-48 KYWVARL
+48 
-55 LKPEI
+55 
-60 HVSSLEWSFNEQ
+60 
-72 KTEKI
+72 
-77 LFNTL
+77 
-82 EEFICDGNSIEVLR
+82 
-96 GLTQQNYPPS
+96 
-106 VCGRVF
+106 
-112 KMGEPT
+112 
-118 YNCRECGMDSTCVLC
+118 
-133 VDCFKKSSH
+133 
-142 KNHKYKMGTSYGGG
+142 
-156 CCDCG
+156 
-161 DVEAWKQDA
+161 
-170 YCQTHKLGLEKKHDN
+170 
-185 INILTIDMEARAR
+185 RAH
-198 LIFEYVLRYARSL
+198 LIFEYVLGYARTL

-217 PMLPVELDSE
+217 PMLPAELDSDE
-227 DIADDLYSIYNNQE
+227 MLDDLYSIYKNQE
-241 DSFCT
+241 DRFCT

-283 EGRAVVKCAGFL
+283 EGRAVVKCAGFVQ
-295 HCKDLKEEIEKYTS
+295 CKDLKEEIEKFTS

-340 NLLGYSERLRAVFSE
+340 NLLGYSERLRAVFSN
-355 VVLTPKLSESCI
+355 VVLAFTPSEGCI
-367 VESILRKDTALWK
+367 IESILRKDTALWK

-395 IEYNNKKEF
+395 IEYENKKEF

-427 YSVVSLGVQ
+427 YSVASLGVQ

-470 KQGKLEFERNTSTMP
+470 KQGKLEFERNTSTLP
-485 FKRAQQVL
+485 FKRAQHVL

-500 GFVPDKWNPE
+500 GCVPDAWNPE

-564 KILLWCGSDCL
+564 KILLWCGSDSI

-590 NPIVDPNRPTVV
+590 NPILDPQRPTVV
-602 KELIDRSVTCI
+602 RELIDHKVTCI
-613 DYDVSTEPVSI
+613 DYDVSIEPISI

-633 GLHLYLDRYG
+633 GLHLYLNHYG
-643 LSFDHPDLQT
+643 LSFEHSELQT
-653 ARQTPEQI
+653 AKQSPEQI

-667 AQVLISQVHA
+667 ALVLISQVHS

-692 LYHNAKCRM
+692 LYHNSKCRV
-701 EMLDKDIVL
+701 EMLDKDIVI

-733 LKWAQPNFELN
+733 LKWAQPNYEHN
-744 LLNGTEDESIR
+744 LLNGSEDESIR

-763 FLTLIITI
+763 FLGLIITI
-771 VGERYTPGI
+771 VGERYTPGV
-780 GQVSFDDCIKKEV
+780 GKVTFDDCIRKEV

-806 LNKTLLHIV
+806 LNKTLLNIIE
-815 DDEECL
+815 DEEAL
-821 EKVINEVAVFKKTRG
+821 EKVIHDVADFKKTRG
-836 KGVYELKEKF
+836 KGVYELKPIF
-846 YDDYNVFFYHYSR
+846 YNDYNVFFYHYSR
-859 EDMSKSEEEQRR
+859 EEMSKSEEEQRK
-871 RRKTAGELEC
+871 RRKAAGELEC

-894 KSVAN
+894 AKIAN
-899 ILQCDIM
+899 LLQCDIM
-906 FYIMKLIL
+906 FYIMRLIL

-940 LHEEEKQSNSS
+940 LHEEEKQQSSS
-951 FNFTERS
+951 FTFTERS
-958 ELYGLEGALDDLRK
+958 EAYGIEVALEGLKRSA
-972 SPRVE
+972 RVE
-977 AYKDLSVWTL
+977 AYKDLAIWTL
-987 NKFRQVSAPRRK
+987 NKFQQVSAPRRK
-999 GKKTVEVEKM
+999 CVPIEIIEKEVEHM
-1009 DDDKIEDADLEKQKR
+1009 EVVSCVDPESEKQRK
-1024 AKLAAERRAAV
+1024 AKLAAERRATV
-1035 MAQMAQM
+1035 MAQIAQM
-1042 QSNFMKDNATLFE
+1042 QNNFMKDNATLFD
-1055 NTPTYSE
+1055 NTPTNSE
-1062 SYQDSI
+1062 STS
-1068 NMDIL
+1068 MDIL
-1073 ENIGELSVALG
+1073 ENISELSVALG
-1084 PYQTISSTFDNRY
+1084 PHQTTSSIFDNRY

-1105 QIVTH
+1105 QLVTH

-1122 KSSVLCQ
+1122 KSSILCQ
-1129 VRCNPETFI
+1129 VRSSSENVT
-1138 DNTPD
+1138 DNFSD

-1166 ACWQKHFD
+1166 ACWQRHFD

-1206 GLCNAVIPLLPP
+1206 GLCNTVIPLLPP
-1218 ISSFT
+1218 ISSYT
-1223 EPENMKTFENLSF
+1223 ESESMKTFENLTF

-1250 KVARPNNTSQEKAT
+1250 KVAKPKTPEVPQSQP
-1264 SESTS
+1264 SVVQQ
-1269 STRLSTSP
+1269 STSP
-1277 DIEPER
+1277 EPER
-1283 QRRIPARRD
+1283 QRPRRD
-1292 ALMQQHAVANLV
+1292 VSLQLQAA
-1304 AGNNL
+1304 NNL
-1309 GQIIVIRDSGEFQ
+1309 AQVIVIRDNIEVPQ
-1322 PDDEDEEE
+1322 DEDEDEE
-1330 EVLPPPNQFSIGTN
+1330 EVLPPSNQYSIGTN

-1354 KSSPTSVPK
+1354 QSSPKAVPK
-1363 VSIYKNSELSTS
+1363 VSVYKNSDLSTS

-1382 FAHSTYSK
+1382 FAHTTYSK
-1390 GTGVN
+1390 ATGFNN

-1406 TWKACAYTIHSIEVI
+1406 TWKACAYTIHSNEVI
-1421 LRYKNKPLLGDLC
+1421 LRYKNKPLLGELSS
-1434 CRQKDCLE
+1434 RQKDCLE
-1442 ALVRISAVL
+1442 ALVRVSGIL

-1513 GTMLDLHTLL
+1513 GTMLDYHTLL
-1523 LMFIVNIVQIILT
+1523 LMFIATLVQIILT
-1536 IDINEETENVL
+1536 IDIQEDSEEML
-1547 EIDLE
+1547 EMDPE
-1552 EAKDTA
+1552 EAEDTF
-1558 CIAKLV
+1558 CLTNLV
-1564 SKLRGINIK
+1564 YKLRGISIK
-1573 NTVAIWNKLEI
+1573 NTAAVWNSIESCSI
-1584 FSTPFLRC
+1584 PFLRC
-1592 CTLFYHFLTGVPAS
+1592 CCLFYHFLTGVPAS
-1606 GVLTEVKG
+1606 GVLTEVNG

-1628 TCRELLDKPFVE
+1628 TCKEILDKPYVE
-1640 VLINKWIT
+1640 ALINKWSE
-1648 NDKIVKIRNGEKI
+1648 NDKLIKIKQGEKI
-1661 PFKNW
+1661 PFKDW
-1666 TQVNELVQLP
+1666 MHINELVQLP

-1702 TMCLVCGA
+1702 TMCLVCGT

-1719 QTELKRLLVGACSSH
+1719 QTEVKRVTVS
-1734 AYTCGCGVG
+1734 
-1743 IFLRVRECEVLL
+1743 
-1755 LASPNKGCFITPP
+1755 N
-1768 YLDEYGETDQ
+1768 
-1778 GLKRG
+1778 
-1783 NPLFLC
+1783 
-1789 KDQYRKLQIL
+1789 
-1799 WLGHGLHEEISRYLD
+1799 
-1814 STHNLIPTTW
+1814 
-1824 QHM
+1824 

>member
-1 MADLNT
+1 MSEDNI
-7 PMEVDESTVS
+7 PMEVDETH
-17 KDSEKHVNIVP
+17 DLNINIVP
-28 EWLEKFKSDTL
+28 EWLAKFESNTL
-39 NEIDFRKYW
+39 TESDFRHFW
-48 KYWVARL
+48 KIWVPRI

-72 KTEKI
+72 KTEQI

-82 EEFICDGNSIEVLR
+82 EEFICSGNSIEVLHC
-96 GLTQQNYPPS
+96 LTQQNYPPS

-133 VDCFKKSSH
+133 VDCFKRSPH

-161 DVEAWKQDA
+161 DIEAWKQDA
-170 YCQTHKLGLEKKHDN
+170 YCQTHKLGLEKKSGN
-185 INILTIDMEARAR
+185 MNFLTNDMEKRAYSV
-198 LIFEYVLRYARSL
+198 FEYVLRYAREL
-211 LTLEHP
+211 LTLEHT
-217 PMLPVELDSE
+217 PMLPDELDIG
-227 DIADDLYSIYNNQE
+227 DTTDDLYSIYKNQE

-268 CPQRESIDYVTSIDR
+268 CGQRESIDYVTSIDR
-283 EGRAVVKCAGFL
+283 EGRAVVKCAGFE

-340 NLLGYSERLRAVFSE
+340 NLLGYSERLRAVFSD
-355 VVLTPKLSESCI
+355 VVLAYTPIEGCI
-367 VESILRKDTALWK
+367 IESILRKDTSLWK

-395 IEYNNKKEF
+395 IEYENKKQF
-404 AKVFTKNYGAI
+404 AKVFTKNYSAI
-415 MKDFINDDHDYS
+415 LKDFINDDHDYS
-427 YSVVSLGVQ
+427 YSVASLGVQ

-455 QLLNTFLSEC
+455 ELLNTFLSEC

-470 KQGKLEFERNTSTMP
+470 KQGKLEFERNTSTMT
-485 FKRAQQVL
+485 FKRAQHVL

-500 GFVPDKWNPE
+500 GCVPDNWSND

-564 KILLWCGSDCL
+564 KILLWCGSDKN

-590 NPIVDPNRPTVV
+590 NPVIDPQRPTIV
-602 KELIDRSVTCI
+602 KELIDRKINCI
-613 DYDVSTEPVSI
+613 DYDVSIEPVSI

-643 LSFDHPDLQT
+643 LSFEHSELQT
-653 ARQTPEQI
+653 AKQTPEQI
-661 IEPVLR
+661 IEPILR

-692 LYHNAKCRM
+692 LYHNSKCRM

-733 LKWAQPNFELN
+733 LKWAQPNYEIN

-771 VGERYTPGI
+771 IGERYTPGV
-780 GQVSFDDCIKKEV
+780 GKVTYDDCIRKEV

-806 LNKTLLHIV
+806 LNKVLTPVIE
-815 DDEECL
+815 DEECL

-836 KGVYELKEKF
+836 KGVYELKPNY

-859 EDMSKSEEEQRR
+859 EEMSKSEEEQRR
-871 RRKTAGELEC
+871 RRKVAGELEC
-881 CPPPSLPLFSDAF
+881 CPPPSLPFFSEAF
-894 KSVAN
+894 ASVAN
-899 ILQCDIM
+899 LMQCDAM
-906 FYIMKLIL
+906 FYIIKLIL
-914 DRTVNLR
+914 ERTVNLR

-940 LHEEEKQSNSS
+940 LHEEEKQQSSS
-951 FNFTERS
+951 FKFTERS
-958 ELYGLEGALDDLRK
+958 ESYGLEAALDDLRR

-977 AYKDLSVWTL
+977 AYKDLAVWTL
-987 NKFRQVSAPRRK
+987 NKLRQVSAPRRK
-999 GKKTVEVEKM
+999 IEKKEEVEEMEDVKS
-1009 DDDKIEDADLEKQKR
+1009 EDAELEKQKR
-1024 AKLAAERRAAV
+1024 AKLAADRRAAV
-1035 MAQMAQM
+1035 MAQMVQM

-1062 SYQDSI
+1062 SHNDSTS
-1068 NMDIL
+1068 MDIL

-1084 PYQTISSTFDNRY
+1084 PYQTSSSTFDNRY

-1105 QIVTH
+1105 QVVTH

-1129 VRCNPETFI
+1129 VRCSPENFN
-1138 DNTPD
+1138 DNTLD

-1223 EPENMKTFENLSF
+1223 EPENMKTFENLTF

-1250 KVARPNNTSQEKAT
+1250 KIARPKSSEKST
-1264 SESTS
+1264 SEPVIVQQS
-1269 STRLSTSP
+1269 STP
-1277 DIEPER
+1277 EPER
-1283 QRRIPARRD
+1283 RRTPVRRE
-1292 ALMQQHAVANLV
+1292 ATLQPNAINLG
-1304 AGNNL
+1304 ANNL
-1309 GQIIVIRDSGEFQ
+1309 AQVIVIRDNAE
-1322 PDDEDEEE
+1322 EDEEE
-1330 EVLPPPNQFSIGTN
+1330 EVLPPPNQYSIGTN

-1354 KSSPTSVPK
+1354 KSSPMAVPK

-1390 GTGVN
+1390 ATGINN

-1406 TWKACAYTIHSIEVI
+1406 TWKSCAYTIHANEVI
-1421 LRYKNKPLLGDLC
+1421 LRYKDKPLLGELS

-1442 ALVRISAVL
+1442 ALVRVSAVL

-1491 LVSLTMTLPSLY
+1491 LVSMTMTLPSLY

-1513 GTMLDLHTLL
+1513 GTMLDFHTLL
-1523 LMFIVNIVQIILT
+1523 LMFIVNLVQILLT
-1536 IDINEETENVL
+1536 ANIEEDPNIEQL
-1547 EIDLE
+1547 EMDPE
-1552 EAKDTA
+1552 EAEDTF
-1558 CIAKLV
+1558 CIADLV
-1564 SKLRGINIK
+1564 YKLRGITIK
-1573 NTVAIWNKLEI
+1573 NTVVVWNLVEACSI
-1584 FSTPFLRC
+1584 PFLRC

-1606 GVLTEVKG
+1606 SILTEVNG

-1628 TCRELLDKPFVE
+1628 TCKELLDKPYVE
-1640 VLINKWIT
+1640 VLINKWAE
-1648 NDKIVKIRNGEKI
+1648 NDKLIKIRQGEKI
-1661 PFKNW
+1661 PFKVW
-1666 TQVNELVQLP
+1666 MQVNELVQLP

-1719 QTELKRLLVGACSSH
+1719 QTELKRLLVCN
-1734 AYTCGCGVG
+1734 
-1743 IFLRVRECEVLL
+1743 I
-1755 LASPNKGCFITPP
+1755 
-1768 YLDEYGETDQ
+1768 
-1778 GLKRG
+1778 
-1783 NPLFLC
+1783 
-1789 KDQYRKLQIL
+1789 
-1799 WLGHGLHEEISRYLD
+1799 
-1814 STHNLIPTTW
+1814 
-1824 QHM
+1824 

>member
-1 MADLNT
+1 MSDVDT
-7 PMEVDESTVS
+7 PMEVDEVNDS
-17 KDSEKHVNIVP
+17 KELDKNVNIVP
-28 EWLEKFKSDTL
+28 EWLAKFESNTL
-39 NEIDFRKYW
+39 TESDFRNYW
-48 KYWVARL
+48 KIWVPHI

-60 HVSSLEWSFNEQ
+60 QGNSLEWSFNEQ
-72 KTEKI
+72 KAEQI
-77 LFNTL
+77 LFNSL
-82 EEFICDGNSIEVLR
+82 EEFICSGNSIEVLH

-133 VDCFKKSSH
+133 VDCFKRSPH

-170 YCQTHKLGLEKKHDN
+170 YCQIHKLGLEKKHVN
-185 INILTIDMEARAR
+185 LNFLTIDMEKRAH
-198 LIFEYVLRYARSL
+198 LVFEYVLRYARAL

-217 PMLPVELDSE
+217 PMLPVELDSDE
-227 DIADDLYSIYNNQE
+227 ILDDLYSIYRNQE

-283 EGRAVVKCAGFL
+283 EGRAVVKCAGFVQ
-295 HCKDLKEEIEKYTS
+295 CKDLKEEIEKFTS

-355 VVLTPKLSESCI
+355 VVLASTPSEGCI
-367 VESILRKDTALWK
+367 IESILRKDTALWK

-395 IEYNNKKEF
+395 IEYDNKKEF
-404 AKVFTKNYGAI
+404 SKVFTKNYGAI

-427 YSVVSLGVQ
+427 YSVASLGVQ

-470 KQGKLEFERNTSTMP
+470 KQGKLEFERNTSTLP
-485 FKRAQQVL
+485 FKRAQHVL

-500 GFVPDKWNPE
+500 GCVPETWNPD
-510 LRVSFCH
+510 LRMSFCH

-564 KILLWCGSDCL
+564 KILLWCGSDSV

-590 NPIVDPNRPTVV
+590 NPILDPQRPSVV
-602 KELIDRSVTCI
+602 KELNGFKVNCI
-613 DYDVSTEPVSI
+613 DYDVSIEPVSI

-643 LSFDHPDLQT
+643 LSFEHSELQT
-653 ARQTPEQI
+653 AKQSPEQI

-667 AQVLISQVHA
+667 ALVLISQVHA

-692 LYHNAKCRM
+692 LYHNSKCRM

-733 LKWAQPNFELN
+733 LKWAQPNYEAN
-744 LLNGTEDESIR
+744 LSNGSEDESIR

-763 FLTLIITI
+763 FLTLIITV
-771 VGERYTPGI
+771 VGERYIPGV
-780 GQVSFDDCIKKEV
+780 GKVTFDDCIKKEV

-806 LNKTLLHIV
+806 LNKTLLNIIE
-815 DDEECL
+815 DEECL

-836 KGVYELKEKF
+836 KGVYELKSTY

-859 EDMSKSEEEQRR
+859 EEMSKSEEEQRK
-871 RRKTAGELEC
+871 RRKAAGELEC

-894 KSVAN
+894 AN
-899 ILQCDIM
+899 IANLMQCDIM
-906 FYIMKLIL
+906 FYIIKLIL
-914 DRTVNLR
+914 ERTVNLR

-927 SQLHKVLHLIGYA
+927 SQLHKILHLIGYA
-940 LHEEEKQSNSS
+940 LHEEEKQQSTS
-951 FNFTERS
+951 FTFTERS
-958 ELYGLEGALDDLRK
+958 ESYGIEAALDDLRR

-977 AYKDLSVWTL
+977 AYKDLAIWTL

-999 GKKTVEVEKM
+999 TEKTEEVEDMEGEKSE
-1009 DDDKIEDADLEKQKR
+1009 DIEFEKQKR
-1024 AKLAAERRAAV
+1024 ARKAAERRAAV

-1042 QSNFMKDNATLFE
+1042 QNNFMKDNATLFE

-1062 SYQDSI
+1062 SHNDSTS
-1068 NMDIL
+1068 MDIL
-1073 ENIGELSVALG
+1073 ENIGDLSVALG
-1084 PYQTISSTFDNRY
+1084 PFQTSSSTFDNRF

-1105 QIVTH
+1105 QLVTH

-1129 VRCNPETFI
+1129 VRSSPENGN
-1138 DNTPD
+1138 DNTSD
-1143 PYYIPANFGPS
+1143 PYYIPVNFGPS
-1154 PHISTCGHVMHV
+1154 PHISTCGHVMHG

-1206 GLCNAVIPLLPP
+1206 GLCNTVMPLLPP

-1223 EPENMKTFENLSF
+1223 EPENMKTFKHLTI
-1236 ENWLEGLNMALKQS
+1236 ENWLEGLSMALKQS
-1250 KVARPNNTSQEKAT
+1250 KVAKPIN
-1264 SESTS
+1264 S
-1269 STRLSTSP
+1269 STEKSTENISSETTISQP
-1277 DIEPER
+1277 ITNSETER
-1283 QRRIPARRD
+1283 RRTPVRRE
-1292 ALMQQHAVANLV
+1292 ATLQQQAANVVANV

-1309 GQIIVIRDSGEFQ
+1309 DQVIVLRDNNDIPQDE
-1322 PDDEDEEE
+1322 EDEEE
-1330 EVLPPPNQFSIGTN
+1330 FLPPSNQFSIGTN
-1344 DFIMQILMFD
+1344 DFIMQILMFESTP
-1354 KSSPTSVPK
+1354 KAVPK
-1363 VSIYKNSELSTS
+1363 VSVYKNSELSTS
-1375 LVDTILK
+1375 LVDKILT

-1390 GTGVN
+1390 ATGFNN

-1406 TWKACAYTIHSIEVI
+1406 TWKACAYTIHSNEVI
-1421 LRYKNKPLLGDLC
+1421 LRYKNKPLLGELS

-1442 ALVRISAVL
+1442 ALVRVSGIL

-1503 YTEVPGPAPR
+1503 YTEVPGPAPK
-1513 GTMLDLHTLL
+1513 GTMLDFHTLL
-1523 LMFIVNIVQIILT
+1523 LMFIANLVQIILT
-1536 IDINEETENVL
+1536 IDIEEDAEEML
-1547 EIDLE
+1547 EMDPE
-1552 EAKDTA
+1552 EAEDTS
-1558 CIAKLV
+1558 CIANLV
-1564 SKLRGINIK
+1564 YKLRGVSIK
-1573 NTVAIWNKLEI
+1573 NTVAVWNLIESCAI
-1584 FSTPFLRC
+1584 PFLRC
-1592 CTLFYHFLTGVPAS
+1592 CCLFYHFLTGVPAS

-1628 TCRELLDKPFVE
+1628 TCNDVLNKPYVE
-1640 VLINKWIT
+1640 VLINKWMENEKLI
-1648 NDKIVKIRNGEKI
+1648 KIKRGEKI
-1661 PFKNW
+1661 SFKIW
-1666 TQVNELVQLP
+1666 THINELVQLP

-1719 QTELKRLLVGACSSH
+1719 QTEIKRVTVSIVYYIYYIIYFKSTTKIQF
-1734 AYTCGCGVG
+1734 YTSLTERYFGT
-1743 IFLRVRECEVLL
+1743 I
-1755 LASPNKGCFITPP
+1755 N
-1768 YLDEYGETDQ
+1768 YL
-1778 GLKRG
+1778 
-1783 NPLFLC
+1783 
-1789 KDQYRKLQIL
+1789 
-1799 WLGHGLHEEISRYLD
+1799 
-1814 STHNLIPTTW
+1814 
-1824 QHM
+1824 

>member
-1 MADLNT
+1 MSKSDA
-7 PMEVDESTVS
+7 PMEVDDEPETQSAVP
-17 KDSEKHVNIVP
+17 P
-28 EWLEKFKSDTL
+28 EWLSKFESNTL
-39 NEIDFRKYW
+39 TDSDFRTFW
-48 KYWVARL
+48 KTWVPQM
-55 LKPEI
+55 KDKFGED
-60 HVSSLEWSFNEQ
+60 SLEWTFNE
-72 KTEKI
+72 TRADSVLLASLEAFI
-77 LFNTL
+77 FNGSKYSVLDTL
-82 EEFICDGNSIEVLR
+82 SDK
-96 GLTQQNYPPS
+96 NYPPS

-133 VDCFKKSSH
+133 VDCFKLSSH

-161 DVEAWKQDA
+161 DVEAWKQDP
-170 YCQTHKLGLEKKHDN
+170 YCETHKLGLDKKHTN
-185 INILTIDMEARAR
+185 NNLLTIDMENRALLTFRCALHYARA
-198 LIFEYVLRYARSL
+198 L

-217 PMLPVELDSE
+217 PMLPAALD
-227 DIADDLYSIYNNQE
+227 ADETLGDLYSLYRNKE

-268 CPQRESIDYVTSIDR
+268 CPQRTSIDFVTSIDR
-283 EGRAVVKCAGFL
+283 EGRAVVKCASFVE
-295 HCKDLKEEIEKYTS
+295 CKDLKDEIEKFTS

-322 SHVIAHQ
+322 SDVIVHQ
-329 IYALRLLTWMQ
+329 MFSLKLLTWMQ
-340 NLLGYSERLRAVFSE
+340 NLLGYSERLRAVFSK
-355 VVLTPKLSESCI
+355 VVLTIGPTETSI
-367 VESILRKDTALWK
+367 VETILRKDTLLWK

-395 IEYNNKKEF
+395 IEYENKKEF

-427 YSVVSLGVQ
+427 YSIASLGVQ

-470 KQGKLEFERNTSTMP
+470 KQGKLEFERNISTLP
-485 FKRAQQVL
+485 FKRAQHVL

-500 GFVPDKWNPE
+500 GCVPETWNSE

-523 KILNY
+523 TILNY

-564 KILLWCGSDCL
+564 KILSWCGSDSI

-590 NPIVDPNRPTVV
+590 NPVLDPLRPNVV
-602 KELIDRSVTCI
+602 KELMNHKVTCI
-613 DYDVSTEPVSI
+613 DYDVSSEPVSI

-633 GLHLYLDRYG
+633 GLHLYLDHYG
-643 LSFDHPDLQT
+643 LSFEHSELQT
-653 ARQTPEQI
+653 TKQTPEQI

-667 AQVLISQVHA
+667 ALVLISQVHA

-692 LYHNAKCRM
+692 LYHNSKCRM

-733 LKWAQPNFELN
+733 LKWAHPDFEVN
-744 LLNGTEDESIR
+744 LSNGSEDETIR

-763 FLTLIITI
+763 FLTLIITV

-780 GQVSFDDCIKKEV
+780 GNVTFDDCIRKEV

-806 LNKTLLHIV
+806 LNKTLVNIIE
-815 DDEECL
+815 DEECL
-821 EKVINEVAVFKKTRG
+821 EKVINDVAVFKKTRG
-836 KGVYELKEKF
+836 KGVYELKPIY

-859 EDMSKSEEEQRR
+859 EEMSKSEEEQRK
-871 RRKTAGELEC
+871 RRKVASELEC
-881 CPPPSLPLFSDAF
+881 CPPPSLPLFSNAF
-894 KSVAN
+894 SKIAN

-906 FYIMKLIL
+906 FYIMKLVL
-914 DRTVNLR
+914 ERTVNLR

-940 LHEEEKQSNSS
+940 LHEEEKQHSPS
-951 FNFTERS
+951 FTFTERS
-958 ELYGLEGALDDLRK
+958 ETYGIEAALDDLRR

-977 AYKDLSVWTL
+977 AYKDLAIWIL
-987 NKFRQVSAPRRK
+987 NKFRQVAAPRRK
-999 GKKTVEVEKM
+999 SEETQKVENMEDVNNC
-1009 DDDKIEDADLEKQKR
+1009 DDGELEKQKR
-1024 AKLAAERRAAV
+1024 SKLAADRRATV
-1035 MAQMAQM
+1035 MAQIAQM
-1042 QSNFMKDNATLFE
+1042 QNNFMKDNATLFK
-1055 NTPTYSE
+1055 NTPMYSE
-1062 SYQDSI
+1062 SHNDSTS
-1068 NMDIL
+1068 MDIL
-1073 ENIGELSVALG
+1073 ENILELSVALG
-1084 PYQTISSTFDNRY
+1084 PNQTGLSAFDNKY

-1105 QIVTH
+1105 QQVTH

-1129 VRCNPETFI
+1129 IKNRAGNHCDFPSG
-1138 DNTPD
+1138 

-1185 RLRHSLSFDVHKNEY
+1185 RLRHSLSFDVHKSEY

-1206 GLCNAVIPLLPP
+1206 GLCNTVMPLLPP

-1223 EPENMKTFENLSF
+1223 QPDNMRTFEDLTFEN
-1236 ENWLEGLNMALKQS
+1236 WYEGLNMALKQS
-1250 KVARPNNTSQEKAT
+1250 KVAAKSKAT
-1264 SESTS
+1264 ESNPAQP
-1269 STRLSTSP
+1269 STSP
-1277 DIEPER
+1277 STEPD
-1283 QRRIPARRD
+1283 RRRTSVRREPT
-1292 ALMQQHAVANLV
+1292 LHLHAANV
-1304 AGNNL
+1304 VVNNIA
-1309 GQIIVIRDSGEFQ
+1309 QVIVIRDNNEPPQ
-1322 PDDEDEEE
+1322 DEEDDEV
-1330 EVLPPPNQFSIGTN
+1330 EVLPPTDQFSIGTN
-1344 DFIMQILMFD
+1344 DFVMQILMFD
-1354 KSSPTSVPK
+1354 KSSPMAVPK
-1363 VSIYKNSELSTS
+1363 VSVYKNSELSTS

-1382 FAHSTYSK
+1382 FATNIYSK
-1390 GTGVN
+1390 AASIN
-1395 PHPDNNQIPLM
+1395 SPHPDNNQIPLM
-1406 TWKACAYTIHSIEVI
+1406 TWKACAYTIHSNEVI
-1421 LRYKNKPLLGDLC
+1421 LRYKNKPLLGDLS
-1434 CRQKDCLE
+1434 CRQRDCLE
-1442 ALVRISAVL
+1442 ALVRVSGLL

-1471 AIDNGGNNSIG
+1471 AIDNGGNNTIG
-1482 ILDWDAFGM
+1482 ILDWDAFAM

-1513 GTMLDLHTLL
+1513 GTMLDFHTLN
-1523 LMFIVNIVQIILT
+1523 LMFIANLVQIMLT
-1536 IDINEETENVL
+1536 IDIQEDSEEML
-1547 EIDLE
+1547 ELDPE
-1552 EAKDTA
+1552 DVEDTC
-1558 CIAKLV
+1558 CIAKLIF
-1564 SKLRGINIK
+1564 KLRGVNIK
-1573 NTVAIWNKLEI
+1573 NTVAVWNVVERCAV
-1584 FSTPFLRC
+1584 PFLRC
-1592 CTLFYHFLTGVPAS
+1592 CSLFYHFLTGIPAS
-1606 GVLTEVKG
+1606 HALTEVNG

-1628 TCRELLDKPFVE
+1628 SCKELLDRPCVE
-1640 VLINKWIT
+1640 VLINNWAKNEKLI
-1648 NDKIVKIRNGEKI
+1648 KISQGETI
-1661 PFKNW
+1661 PFRNW
-1666 TQVNELVQLP
+1666 THINELVKLP

-1693 SDHEDSRNP
+1693 SSHEDSRNP

-1719 QTELKRLLVGACSSH
+1719 QTEIKR
-1734 AYTCGCGVG
+1734 
-1743 IFLRVRECEVLL
+1743 
-1755 LASPNKGCFITPP
+1755 ITVSV
-1768 YLDEYGETDQ
+1768 
-1778 GLKRG
+1778 
-1783 NPLFLC
+1783 
-1789 KDQYRKLQIL
+1789 IL
-1799 WLGHGLHEEISRYLD
+1799 
-1814 STHNLIPTTW
+1814 ST
-1824 QHM
+1824 MYYF

>member
-1 MADLNT
+1 MSEVNT
-7 PMEVDESTVS
+7 PMEVDDGNESKEKNLSIVS
-17 KDSEKHVNIVP
+17 
-28 EWLEKFKSDTL
+28 EWLTKFDSNIL
-39 NEIDFRKYW
+39 LESDFRNYW
-48 KYWVARL
+48 KIWVPRI

-60 HVSSLEWSFNEQ
+60 QGSSLEWSFNEPKAEQ
-72 KTEKI
+72 I
-77 LFNTL
+77 LLNTL
-82 EEFICDGNSIEVLR
+82 EEFICNGNSIEVLR

-133 VDCFKKSSH
+133 VDCFKRSSH

-170 YCQTHKLGLEKKHDN
+170 YCQTHKLGLEKKHVN
-185 INILTIDMEARAR
+185 LNFLTNDMEKRAH
-198 LIFEYVLRYARSL
+198 LVFQYVLRYARAL

-217 PMLPVELDSE
+217 PMLPAELDIDEIS
-227 DIADDLYSIYNNQE
+227 DDLYTIYRNQE
-241 DSFCT
+241 DTFCT

-283 EGRAVVKCAGFL
+283 EGRAVVKCAGFVQ
-295 HCKDLKEEIEKYTS
+295 CKDLKEEIEKFTS

-340 NLLGYSERLRAVFSE
+340 NLLGYSERLRAVFSS
-355 VVLTPKLSESCI
+355 VVLASSPSEGCI
-367 VESILRKDTALWK
+367 IESILRKDTALWK

-395 IEYNNKKEF
+395 IEYENKKEF

-427 YSVVSLGVQ
+427 YSVASLGVQ

-465 SHKVN
+465 SHKIN
-470 KQGKLEFERNTSTMP
+470 KNGKLEFERNTSTLP
-485 FKRAQQVL
+485 FKRAQHVL

-500 GFVPDKWNPE
+500 GCVPDTWNPE

-533 TVTRQV
+533 TVIRQV

-564 KILLWCGSDCL
+564 KILLWCGSDSN

-590 NPIVDPNRPTVV
+590 NPVVDPARPNVP
-602 KELIDRSVTCI
+602 KELKGYNVSCI
-613 DYDVSTEPVSI
+613 DYDVSIEAVSI

-633 GLHLYLDRYG
+633 GLHLYLDKYG
-643 LSFDHPDLQT
+643 LSFENSELQT
-653 ARQTPEQI
+653 EKQSPEQI

-667 AQVLISQVHA
+667 ALVLISQVHA

-692 LYHNAKCRM
+692 LYHNSKCRM
-701 EMLDKDIVL
+701 EMLDKDIVI

-733 LKWAQPNFELN
+733 LKWAQPNFEQN
-744 LLNGTEDESIR
+744 LLNGSEDESIR

-771 VGERYTPGI
+771 VGERYTPGV
-780 GQVSFDDCIKKEV
+780 GKVTFDDCIKKEV

-806 LNKTLLHIV
+806 LNKTLLNIV
-815 DDEECL
+815 EDEECL
-821 EKVINEVAVFKKTRG
+821 EKVINEVAVFRKTRG
-836 KGVYELKEKF
+836 KGVYELKPEY

-859 EDMSKSEEEQRR
+859 EEMSKSEEEQRK
-871 RRKTAGELEC
+871 RRKAANELEC

-894 KSVAN
+894 SKIAN
-899 ILQCDIM
+899 IMQCDIM

-927 SQLHKVLHLIGYA
+927 SQLHKILHLIGYA
-940 LHEEEKQSNSS
+940 LHEEEKQQSPS
-951 FNFTERS
+951 FTFTERS
-958 ELYGLEGALDDLRK
+958 ELYGIETALEDLRR

-977 AYKDLSVWTL
+977 AYRDLALWTL
-987 NKFRQVSAPRRK
+987 NKFRQVSAPRRQST
-999 GKKTVEVEKM
+999 KTENVEDMEDVKS
-1009 DDDKIEDADLEKQKR
+1009 EDAELEKHKK
-1024 AKLAAERRAAV
+1024 AKIAAERRAAV

-1042 QSNFMKDNATLFE
+1042 QKNFMIDNAILFE
-1055 NTPTYSE
+1055 TTPAYSE
-1062 SYQDSI
+1062 SHHDSTS
-1068 NMDIL
+1068 MDIL

-1084 PYQTISSTFDNRY
+1084 PYQTTSSAYDNKF
-1097 TCILCQEE
+1097 TCILCQE
-1105 QIVTH
+1105 QQLVTH

-1122 KSSVLCQ
+1122 KSTVLSQ
-1129 VRCNPETFI
+1129 VRSSLENVN
-1138 DNTPD
+1138 DNVSD
-1143 PYYIPANFGPS
+1143 PYYISANFGPS

-1185 RLRHSLSFDVHKNEY
+1185 RLRHSLSFDVHKSEY

-1206 GLCNAVIPLLPP
+1206 GLCNTVMPLLPP

-1223 EPENMKTFENLSF
+1223 ESENMKSFTNLTFD
-1236 ENWLEGLNMALKQS
+1236 NWLEGLNMALKQS
-1250 KVARPNNTSQEKAT
+1250 KVVKPKTSEKSPDTNIVQQSTSQASQE
-1264 SESTS
+1264 SEQQPNP
-1269 STRLSTSP
+1269 TR
-1277 DIEPER
+1277 PEASLPTLN
-1283 QRRIPARRD
+1283 IVPN
-1292 ALMQQHAVANLV
+1292 VT
-1304 AGNNL
+1304 GNNMA
-1309 GQIIVIRDSGEFQ
+1309 QVIVLRDNNEQ
-1322 PDDEDEEE
+1322 EEEDDDEEI
-1330 EVLPPPNQFSIGTN
+1330 VPPHNQFSIGTN

-1354 KSSPTSVPK
+1354 NSEPKAVPK
-1363 VSIYKNSELSTS
+1363 VSVYKNSKLSTS

-1382 FAHSTYSK
+1382 FALSTYSK
-1390 GTGVN
+1390 ATGYTN
-1395 PHPDNNQIPLM
+1395 PHPDNNQIPLI
-1406 TWKACAYTIHSIEVI
+1406 TWKACAYTIHSNEVI
-1421 LRYKNKPLLGDLC
+1421 LRYKNKPLLGELS

-1442 ALVRISAVL
+1442 ALIRVSGIL

-1471 AIDNGGNNSIG
+1471 AIDNGGDNSIG

-1503 YTEVPGPAPR
+1503 YTEVPGPAPK
-1513 GTMLDLHTLL
+1513 GTMLDFHTLN
-1523 LMFIVNIVQIILT
+1523 LMFIANLVQIILT
-1536 IDINEETENVL
+1536 IDIEGDSEEML
-1547 EIDLE
+1547 EIDPE
-1552 EAKDTA
+1552 EAEDTH
-1558 CIAKLV
+1558 CIANLV
-1564 SKLRGINIK
+1564 YQLRGIHIK
-1573 NTVAIWNKLEI
+1573 NTVAVWNSIENCAI
-1584 FSTPFLRC
+1584 PFLRC
-1592 CTLFYHFLTGVPAS
+1592 CSLFYHFLTGVPAS
-1606 GVLTEVKG
+1606 GVLTEVNG

-1628 TCRELLDKPFVE
+1628 TCKELLDQPYVE
-1640 VLINKWIT
+1640 PLISKWAQ
-1648 NDKIVKIRNGEKI
+1648 NDKLIKIRQGVDLI
-1661 PFKNW
+1661 FKNW
-1666 TQVNELVQLP
+1666 THINELVQLP

-1719 QTELKRLLVGACSSH
+1719 QTEIKRITVSSI
-1734 AYTCGCGVG
+1734 YF
-1743 IFLRVRECEVLL
+1743 IF
-1755 LASPNKGCFITPP
+1755 
-1768 YLDEYGETDQ
+1768 
-1778 GLKRG
+1778 
-1783 NPLFLC
+1783 
-1789 KDQYRKLQIL
+1789 
-1799 WLGHGLHEEISRYLD
+1799 
-1814 STHNLIPTTW
+1814 
-1824 QHM
+1824 

>member
-1 MADLNT
+1 MSDLDT
-7 PMEVDESTVS
+7 PMEVDESNDS
-17 KDSEKHVNIVP
+17 KEVDQNLDIVN
-28 EWLEKFKSDTL
+28 EWSKKFENNTL
-39 NEIDFRKYW
+39 TKFDFRNYW
-48 KYWVARL
+48 KTWVPII

-60 HVSSLEWSFNEQ
+60 QGNSLEWSFNEQ
-72 KTEKI
+72 KAEKI
-77 LFNTL
+77 LLNTL
-82 EEFICDGNSIEVLR
+82 EEFICNGNSIEVLH
-96 GLTQQNYPPS
+96 GLTKQNFPPS

-133 VDCFKKSSH
+133 VDCFKRSPH

-161 DVEAWKQDA
+161 DIEAWKHDA
-170 YCQTHKLGLEKKHDN
+170 YCQTHKLGLEKKHVN
-185 INILTIDMEARAR
+185 LNFLTSDMEKRAH
-198 LIFEYVLRYARSL
+198 LIFEYVLGYARTL

-217 PMLPVELDSE
+217 PMLPAELDSDE
-227 DIADDLYSIYNNQE
+227 MLDDLYSIYKNQE
-241 DSFCT
+241 DRFCT

-283 EGRAVVKCAGFL
+283 EGRAVVKCAGFVQ
-295 HCKDLKEEIEKYTS
+295 CKDLKEEIEKFTS

-340 NLLGYSERLRAVFSE
+340 NLLGYSERLRAVFSN
-355 VVLTPKLSESCI
+355 VVLAYTPSEGCI
-367 VESILRKDTALWK
+367 IESILRKDTALWK

-395 IEYNNKKEF
+395 IEYENKKEF

-427 YSVVSLGVQ
+427 YSVASLGVQ

-470 KQGKLEFERNTSTMP
+470 KQGKLEFERNTSTLP
-485 FKRAQQVL
+485 FKRAQHVL

-500 GFVPDKWNPE
+500 GCVPDAWNPE

-564 KILLWCGSDCL
+564 KILLWCGSDSI

-590 NPIVDPNRPTVV
+590 NPILDPQRPTVV
-602 KELIDRSVTCI
+602 RELIDHKVTCI

-633 GLHLYLDRYG
+633 GLHLYLNHYG
-643 LSFDHPDLQT
+643 LSFEHSELQT
-653 ARQTPEQI
+653 AKQSPEQI

-667 AQVLISQVHA
+667 ALVLISQVHS

-692 LYHNAKCRM
+692 LYHNSKCRV
-701 EMLDKDIVL
+701 EMLDKDIVI

-733 LKWAQPNFELN
+733 LKWAQPNYEHN
-744 LLNGTEDESIR
+744 LLNGSEDESIR

-763 FLTLIITI
+763 FLGLIITI
-771 VGERYTPGI
+771 VGERYTPGV
-780 GQVSFDDCIKKEV
+780 GRVNFDDCIRKEV

-806 LNKTLLHIV
+806 LNKTLLNLIE
-815 DDEECL
+815 DEEVL
-821 EKVINEVAVFKKTRG
+821 EKVIHDVADFKKTRG
-836 KGVYELKEKF
+836 KGVYELKPIF

-859 EDMSKSEEEQRR
+859 EEMSKSEEEQRK
-871 RRKTAGELEC
+871 RRKAAGELEC
-881 CPPPSLPLFSDAF
+881 CPPPSLPLFSEAF
-894 KSVAN
+894 AKIAN
-899 ILQCDIM
+899 LLQCDIM
-906 FYIMKLIL
+906 FYIMRLIL

-940 LHEEEKQSNSS
+940 LHEEEKQQSSS
-951 FNFTERS
+951 FTFTERS
-958 ELYGLEGALDDLRK
+958 EAYGIEVALEGLKRSA
-972 SPRVE
+972 RVE
-977 AYKDLSVWTL
+977 AYKDLAIWTL
-987 NKFRQVSAPRRK
+987 NKFQQVSAPRRK
-999 GKKTVEVEKM
+999 CVPIEIIEKEVEHM
-1009 DDDKIEDADLEKQKR
+1009 EVVSCVDPEFEKQKR
-1024 AKLAAERRAAV
+1024 AKLAAERRATV
-1035 MAQMAQM
+1035 MAQIAQM
-1042 QSNFMKDNATLFE
+1042 QNNFMKDNATLFD
-1055 NTPTYSE
+1055 NTPTNSE
-1062 SYQDSI
+1062 STS
-1068 NMDIL
+1068 MDIL

-1084 PYQTISSTFDNRY
+1084 PHQTTSSIFDNRY

-1105 QIVTH
+1105 QLVTH

-1122 KSSVLCQ
+1122 KSSILCQ
-1129 VRCNPETFI
+1129 VRCSSENVA
-1138 DNTPD
+1138 DNFSD

-1166 ACWQKHFD
+1166 ACWQRHFD

-1206 GLCNAVIPLLPP
+1206 GLCNTVIPLLPP

-1223 EPENMKTFENLSF
+1223 ESESMKTFENLTF

-1250 KVARPNNTSQEKAT
+1250 KVAKPKTPEVSSQ
-1264 SESTS
+1264 SQPSIVQQ
-1269 STRLSTSP
+1269 STSP
-1277 DIEPER
+1277 EPER
-1283 QRRIPARRD
+1283 QRPRRD
-1292 ALMQQHAVANLV
+1292 VSLQLQAA
-1304 AGNNL
+1304 NNL
-1309 GQIIVIRDSGEFQ
+1309 AQVIVIRDNIEIPQ
-1322 PDDEDEEE
+1322 DEDEDEE
-1330 EVLPPPNQFSIGTN
+1330 EVLPPSNQFSIGTN

-1354 KSSPTSVPK
+1354 KSSPKAVPK
-1363 VSIYKNSELSTS
+1363 VSVYKNSDLSTS

-1382 FAHSTYSK
+1382 FAHTTYSK
-1390 GTGVN
+1390 ATGFNN

-1406 TWKACAYTIHSIEVI
+1406 TWKACAYTIHSNEVI
-1421 LRYKNKPLLGDLC
+1421 LRYKNKPLLGELSS
-1434 CRQKDCLE
+1434 RQKDCLE
-1442 ALVRISAVL
+1442 ALVRVSGIL

-1482 ILDWDAFGM
+1482 LLDWDAFGM

-1513 GTMLDLHTLL
+1513 GTMLDFHTLL
-1523 LMFIVNIVQIILT
+1523 LMFIATLVQIILT
-1536 IDINEETENVL
+1536 IDIQEDSEEML
-1547 EIDLE
+1547 EMDPE
-1552 EAKDTA
+1552 EAEDTF
-1558 CIAKLV
+1558 CLTNLV
-1564 SKLRGINIK
+1564 YKLRGISIK
-1573 NTVAIWNKLEI
+1573 NTAAVWNSIE
-1584 FSTPFLRC
+1584 SCSVPFLRC
-1592 CTLFYHFLTGVPAS
+1592 CCLFYHFLTGVPAS
-1606 GVLTEVKG
+1606 GVLTEVNG

-1628 TCRELLDKPFVE
+1628 TCKEILDKPYVE
-1640 VLINKWIT
+1640 ALINKWSE
-1648 NDKIVKIRNGEKI
+1648 NDKLIKIKQGERI
-1661 PFKNW
+1661 PFKDW
-1666 TQVNELVQLP
+1666 MHINELVQLP

-1702 TMCLVCGA
+1702 TMCLVCGT

-1719 QTELKRLLVGACSSH
+1719 QTEVKRVTVGACSGH

-1755 LASPNKGCFITPP
+1755 LATLNKGSFILPP

-1783 NPLFLC
+1783 NPLYLC
-1789 KDQYRKLQIL
+1789 KEQYRKLQIL
-1799 WLGHGLHEEISRYLD
+1799 WLSHGLHEDISRYLD
-1814 STHNLIPTTW
+1814 STQNLIPITW

>member
-1 MADLNT
+1 MSDFET
-7 PMEVDESTVS
+7 PMEVDESNDS
-17 KDSEKHVNIVP
+17 KELDKNANIVS
-28 EWLEKFKSDTL
+28 EWLIKFDSNTL
-39 NEIDFRKYW
+39 TESDFRNYW
-48 KYWVARL
+48 KTWVPRI
-55 LKPEI
+55 LKPE
-60 HVSSLEWSFNEQ
+60 VQGNSLEWSFNEQ
-72 KTEKI
+72 KAQQL

-82 EEFICDGNSIEVLR
+82 EEFICNGNSIEVLR

-133 VDCFKKSSH
+133 VDCFKRSPH

-170 YCQTHKLGLEKKHDN
+170 YCQTHKLGLEKKHVN
-185 INILTIDMEARAR
+185 LNFLTHDMEKRAY
-198 LIFEYVLRYARSL
+198 LVFEYVLRYARAL
-211 LTLEHP
+211 LTLEHSP
-217 PMLPVELDSE
+217 ILPADLDSDE
-227 DIADDLYSIYNNQE
+227 CLLDDLYSIYKNQE

-283 EGRAVVKCAGFL
+283 EGRAVVKCAGFV
-295 HCKDLKEEIEKYTS
+295 HCKDLKEEIEKFTS

-340 NLLGYSERLRAVFSE
+340 NLLGYSERLRAVFTE
-355 VVLTPKLSESCI
+355 VVLASTPSEGCI
-367 VESILRKDTALWK
+367 VESILRKDTVLWK
-380 SARLHWHKLFIAGMF
+380 SARQHWHKLFIAGMF
-395 IEYNNKKEF
+395 IEYDNKKEF

-427 YSVVSLGVQ
+427 YSVTSLGVQ

-448 AHHDVLY
+448 AHHDVLF

-465 SHKVN
+465 SHKIN

-485 FKRAQQVL
+485 FKRAQHVL
-493 GDIRYLL
+493 SDIRYLL
-500 GFVPDKWNPE
+500 GCVPTTWNTK
-510 LRVSFCH
+510 LRESFCH

-564 KILLWCGSDCL
+564 KILLWCGSDCA

-590 NPIVDPNRPTVV
+590 NPVLDPQRPTVV
-602 KELIDRSVTCI
+602 RELIDYKVTCI
-613 DYDVSTEPVSI
+613 DYDVSIEPVSI

-633 GLHLYLDRYG
+633 GLHLHLDRYG
-643 LSFDHPDLQT
+643 LSFEHSELQT
-653 ARQTPEQI
+653 ARQSPEQI

-667 AQVLISQVHA
+667 ALVLISQVHA

-692 LYHNAKCRM
+692 LYHNSKCRM
-701 EMLDKDIVL
+701 EMLDKDIVI

-720 NEFLIHVLNKFNL
+720 NEFLIHALNKFNL

-744 LLNGTEDESIR
+744 LLNGSEDESIR
-755 QTISLVEE
+755 QTINLVEE

-771 VGERYTPGI
+771 VGERYTPGV
-780 GQVSFDDCIKKEV
+780 GKVTFDDCIKKEV

-806 LNKTLLHIV
+806 LNKTLSSIV
-815 DDEECL
+815 EDEECL

-836 KGVYELKEKF
+836 KGVYELKPMY

-859 EDMSKSEEEQRR
+859 EEMSKSEEEQRK
-871 RRKTAGELEC
+871 RRKAAGELEC

-894 KSVAN
+894 AKIAN
-899 ILQCDIM
+899 IMQCDVM
-906 FYIMKLIL
+906 FYIMRLIL

-940 LHEEEKQSNSS
+940 LHEEEKQQSSS
-951 FNFTERS
+951 FTFTERS
-958 ELYGLEGALDDLRK
+958 ESYGIEVALDELRR

-977 AYKDLSVWTL
+977 AYKDLAIWTL
-987 NKFRQVSAPRRK
+987 NKFKQVSAPRRK
-999 GKKTVEVEKM
+999 SEKTEDIVVDIEEVKSE
-1009 DDDKIEDADLEKQKR
+1009 DIELEKQKR
-1024 AKLAAERRAAV
+1024 SRLAAERRANV

-1042 QSNFMKDNATLFE
+1042 QNNFMKDNATLFE

-1062 SYQDSI
+1062 SHKDSI
-1068 NMDIL
+1068 SMDIL

-1084 PYQTISSTFDNRY
+1084 PHQTSSSIFDNRY

-1105 QIVTH
+1105 QLVTH
-1110 DSQAMVLATFVQ
+1110 DCQAMVLATFVQ

-1129 VRCNPETFI
+1129 VRSNSENI
-1138 DNTPD
+1138 SDNVTD
-1143 PYYIPANFGPS
+1143 PYYIPANFGSS

-1206 GLCNAVIPLLPP
+1206 GLCNTVIPLLPP

-1223 EPENMKTFENLSF
+1223 EPENMKTFENLTF

-1250 KVARPNNTSQEKAT
+1250 KVAKPKTTEKPT
-1264 SESTS
+1264 SEPTSVQQSTS
-1269 STRLSTSP
+1269 A
-1277 DIEPER
+1277 EPER
-1283 QRRIPARRD
+1283 RRTPTRRE
-1292 ALMQQHAVANLV
+1292 ASLQLQVANNM
-1304 AGNNL
+1304 A
-1309 GQIIVIRDSGEFQ
+1309 QVISM
-1322 PDDEDEEE
+1322 PDTSEIPHDDDDDEEE
-1330 EVLPPPNQFSIGTN
+1330 ILPPSNQFSIATN

-1354 KSSPTSVPK
+1354 KSSPKAVPK
-1363 VSIYKNSELSTS
+1363 VSVYKNSELSTS

-1382 FAHSTYSK
+1382 FAHSIYSK
-1390 GTGVN
+1390 ATGINN

-1406 TWKACAYTIHSIEVI
+1406 TWKACAYTIHSNEVI
-1421 LRYKNKPLLGDLC
+1421 LRYRNKPLLGELS

-1442 ALVRISAVL
+1442 AMVRVSGIL

-1513 GTMLDLHTLL
+1513 GTMLDFHTLL
-1523 LMFIVNIVQIILT
+1523 LMFIANLVQIILT
-1536 IDINEETENVL
+1536 IDIEEDSEEML
-1547 EIDLE
+1547 EIDPE
-1552 EAKDTA
+1552 EAEDTN

-1564 SKLRGINIK
+1564 YKLRGINIK
-1573 NTVAIWNKLEI
+1573 NTVVVWNSIENCSI
-1584 FSTPFLRC
+1584 PFLRC
-1592 CTLFYHFLTGVPAS
+1592 CCLFYHFLTGVPAS
-1606 GVLTEVKG
+1606 GTLTEVNG

-1628 TCRELLDKPFVE
+1628 TCKDLLDKPYVE
-1640 VLINKWIT
+1640 VLINKWAENKKLI
-1648 NDKIVKIRNGEKI
+1648 KIKQGEKI
-1661 PFKNW
+1661 PFRVW
-1666 TQVNELVQLP
+1666 THINELVQLP

-1719 QTELKRLLVGACSSH
+1719 QTEIKR
-1734 AYTCGCGVG
+1734 
-1743 IFLRVRECEVLL
+1743 
-1755 LASPNKGCFITPP
+1755 ITV
-1768 YLDEYGETDQ
+1768 
-1778 GLKRG
+1778 
-1783 NPLFLC
+1783 
-1789 KDQYRKLQIL
+1789 
-1799 WLGHGLHEEISRYLD
+1799 S
-1814 STHNLIPTTW
+1814 
-1824 QHM
+1824 